1 MADYS
6 IDDILAELDA
16 KKNKNQASDRSY
28 SSYDSDNSVKHHD
41 ISATAILEG
50 LDGSDDGIYLREKEG
65 STEQVDAE
73 YLSDIEND
81 AENAD
86 SANDAREEKESGRS
100 AVAAAIDEI
109 ADNRNDVDRN
119 VDRVLSETDNFMISD
134 ESSEI
139 DIDEHTANAKAKAE
153 SEKPIR
159 PAHNEKAPE
168 PVHEIKKEI
177 VSDEEKRRM
186 LLEKERENTD
196 PDDMLALVNPLE
208 VKEKVNEQVK
218 EKELVSVAELSGM
231 YAGNTQGIAGDDLK
245 AIAPQSTSLA
255 QKISDT
261 ADVTAKI
268 GADNAENGDVST
280 DDAPVKEYR
289 GKKTTDNLIEKLNQN
304 LAKQRKDNIKAHR
317 TITLNTINGDRTTLP
332 HPLNIDYQKQIIEA
346 TGTIPTENPAVEE
359 EKQAELAAAKKHKL
373 KDFVLEDEVPQPE
386 EQDDDEEEFEDY
398 DSTGQI
404 WADLCASHKGLK
416 IRLGILTV
424 ITLISVIIS
433 ALNDFGLF
441 AKLGLGSAFNFIN
454 GTTGDVNS
462 LIYIYL
468 VLGVLGFVICS
479 TAISNGAIKLITGKA
494 DCDSVC
500 ALTSVLSL
508 IAGVIS
514 LVDVQTFKLGHSYIY
529 LSTALVGLMFNTI
542 GKIYMISRAKRNFK
556 FVSGDSQKYY
566 AEVIDGEERVSALT
580 RAVSDRI
587 PVIATMRKTEFL
599 TDFLKSSY
607 CDDEAD
613 RMSVKL
619 IIASLIAGVVAGI
632 LAYINPFGSEFAT
645 TGAENPLYWAISASI
660 ATISV
665 VTPFSLLF
673 VVNRPLSRATRKLSE
688 CSAALLGYDSAV
700 EFSDVN
706 TIMVDAKALFPAGSV
721 QVKTLKRW
729 QKKNAII
736 KTSVDEAILMA
747 ASLAIHTDGILS
759 YPFYDMTLG
768 NKDLLKKVDNCI
780 YEDNCGVT
788 GWIGTKRVMLGG
800 RALMETHNID
810 LPSKKNERK
819 YCPEGLEPVYLAVSG
834 EVVAMFVVGMT
845 ANPEIQTT
853 LKELQSKG
861 YTVLVHTTDSLVTV
875 ENLADLF
882 ELDAS
887 LIKVLPHEAHE
898 EYSESTKYTS
908 RGSGGLS
915 CSGTFSSFARGIMAA
930 KSLVRDFSVSKA
942 LMLGSSALGLLLVL
956 VMILLRQMTLLT
968 PSVITAYNTV
978 AVLVMMAVQN
988 MRKY

>member
-16 KKNKNQASDRSY
+16 KKSGSSSADNITADKDNGDIPPRHSD
-28 SSYDSDNSVKHHD
+28 
-41 ISATAILEG
+41 ITATAIIEG
-50 LDGSDDGIYLREKEG
+50 LDGTDDGVYIREEDG
-65 STEQVDAE
+65 NTEKVDAE
-73 YLSDIEND
+73 YINGPAISDASD
-81 AENAD
+81 TNAD
-86 SANDAREEKESGRS
+86 
-100 AVAAAIDEI
+100 IDEI
-109 ADNRNDVDRN
+109 TGEKSDVDK
-119 VDRVLSETDNFMISD
+119 VLSETDHFMVSD

-139 DIDEHTANAKAKAE
+139 DIDEHTANAKAAAE
-153 SEKPIR
+153 AEKPT
-159 PAHNEKAPE
+159 PVKPSEPPE
-168 PVHEIKKEI
+168 PVHEIKKDI

-186 LLEKERENTD
+186 MLEKERENTN

-218 EKELVSVAELSGM
+218 EKELVSVAELSNM

-245 AIAPQSTSLA
+245 AIAPQKTALA
-255 QKISDT
+255 EKISET
-261 ADVTAKI
+261 ADMKI
-268 GADNAENGDVST
+268 ANESASDDEENDEET
-280 DDAPVKEYR
+280 VKEYR
-289 GKKTTDNLIEKLNQN
+289 GKKTTDNLIEKLNKN
-304 LAKQRKDNIKAHR
+304 LAQQRKENVRAHR
-317 TITLNTINGDRTTLP
+317 TITLNTINGGKQTLQ

-346 TGTIPTENPAVEE
+346 TGAIPTENPVVEE

-373 KDFVLEDEVPQPE
+373 KDFVLEDDTPE
-386 EQDDDEEEFEDY
+386 QEEEPAQEEEFEDY

-404 WADLCASHKGLK
+404 WADLCASHKGLR
-416 IRLGILTV
+416 IRLGLLTV
-424 ITLISVIIS
+424 ITAISVIIS
-433 ALNDFGLF
+433 ALNDFNLF
-441 AKLGLGSAFNFIN
+441 AKLGLGASFNFIN

-468 VLGVLGFVICS
+468 VLGVLGFAICS
-479 TAISNGAIKLITGKA
+479 TAISNGAIKLFTGKA

-500 ALTSVLSL
+500 ALTSVLAL
-508 IAGVIS
+508 IGGVIA
-514 LVDVQTFKLGHSYIY
+514 LVDVQTFKLGHSFIY

-580 RAVSDRI
+580 RAVGDRL
-587 PVIATMRKTEFL
+587 PVIAAMRKTEFL

-619 IIASLIAGVVAGI
+619 IVASVAAGLVAGV
-632 LAYINPFGSEFAT
+632 LAFLNPFGSEFST
-645 TGAENPLYWAISASI
+645 SGAENPLYWAISAAV

-665 VTPFSLLF
+665 VAPFSLLL
-673 VVNRPLSRATRKLSE
+673 VVNRPLARASKKLSE
-688 CSAALLGYDSAV
+688 CNAALLGYDAAV

-706 TIMVDAKALFPAGSV
+706 TVMVDAKALFPAGSV
-721 QVKTLKRW
+721 QVKKLKRW
-729 QKKNAII
+729 QKKNSVV

-800 RALMETHNID
+800 RALMETHSID
-810 LPSKKNERK
+810 LPNKKN
-819 YCPEGLEPVYLAVSG
+819 PEGLEPVYLAVSG
-834 EVVAMFVVGMT
+834 EIVAMFVVGMT
-845 ANPEIQTT
+845 ANPEIRAT
-853 LKELQSKG
+853 LSELQSRG
-861 YTVLVHTTDSLVTV
+861 ITVLVHTTDSLVTV

-908 RGSGGLS
+908 RGNGGLS
-915 CSGTFSSFARGIMAA
+915 CCGTFTSFARGVMAA

-942 LMLGSSALGLLLVL
+942 VMLGTSALGLLLVL
-956 VMILLRQMTLLT
+956 IMVLLRQMSLLT
-968 PSVITAYNTV
+968 PSVITLYNTV
-978 AVLVMMAVQN
+978 AALVMMAVQN
-988 MRKY
+988 VRKY

>member
-16 KKNKNQASDRSY
+16 KKSG
-28 SSYDSDNSVKHHD
+28 SSSADNITADKDNGDIPPRHHD
-41 ISATAILEG
+41 ISATAIIEG
-50 LDGSDDGIYLREKEG
+50 LDGTDDGVYIREEDG
-65 STEQVDAE
+65 NTEKVDAE
-73 YLSDIEND
+73 YINKPEFTGTSDAD
-81 AENAD
+81 AD
-86 SANDAREEKESGRS
+86 
-100 AVAAAIDEI
+100 IDEI
-109 ADNRNDVDRN
+109 TGEKSDVDK
-119 VDRVLSETDNFMISD
+119 VLSETDNFMASD

-139 DIDEHTANAKAKAE
+139 DIDERTANAKAAAE
-153 SEKPIR
+153 AEKP
-159 PAHNEKAPE
+159 APIKPSE
-168 PVHEIKKEI
+168 PSQPVHEIKKDI

-186 LLEKERENTD
+186 MLEKERENTN

-218 EKELVSVAELSGM
+218 EKELVSVAELSNM
-231 YAGNTQGIAGDDLK
+231 YAGNTQGIADDDLK
-245 AIAPQSTSLA
+245 AIAPQKTALA
-255 QKISDT
+255 EKISET
-261 ADVTAKI
+261 ADMKI
-268 GADNAENGDVST
+268 ADESAPGNEENDEENGEE
-280 DDAPVKEYR
+280 AVKEYH
-289 GKKTTDNLIEKLNQN
+289 GKKTTDNLIEKLNKN
-304 LAKQRKDNIKAHR
+304 LAQQRKENVRAHR
-317 TITLNTINGDRTTLP
+317 TITLNTINGGKQTLQ

-346 TGTIPTENPAVEE
+346 TGAIPTENPVVEE

-373 KDFVLEDEVPQPE
+373 KDFVLEDDTPE
-386 EQDDDEEEFEDY
+386 QEEEPAQEEEFEDY

-404 WADLCASHKGLK
+404 WADLCASHKGLR
-416 IRLGILTV
+416 IRLGLLTV
-424 ITLISVIIS
+424 ITAISVIIS
-433 ALNDFGLF
+433 ALNDFNLF
-441 AKLGLGSAFNFIN
+441 AKLGLGASFNFIN

-468 VLGVLGFVICS
+468 VLGVLGFAICS
-479 TAISNGAIKLITGKA
+479 TAISNGAIKLFTGKA

-500 ALTSVLSL
+500 ALTSALAL
-508 IAGVIS
+508 IGGVIA
-514 LVDVQTFKLGHSYIY
+514 LVDVQTFKLGHSFIY

-580 RAVSDRI
+580 RAVGDRL
-587 PVIATMRKTEFL
+587 PVIAAMRKTEFL

-619 IIASLIAGVVAGI
+619 IVASVAAGLVAGV
-632 LAYINPFGSEFAT
+632 LAFLNPFGSEFST
-645 TGAENPLYWAISASI
+645 SGAENPLYWAISAAV

-665 VTPFSLLF
+665 VAPFSLLL
-673 VVNRPLSRATRKLSE
+673 VVNRPLARASKKLSE
-688 CSAALLGYDSAV
+688 CNAALLGYDAAV

-706 TIMVDAKALFPAGSV
+706 TVMVDAKALFPAGSV
-721 QVKTLKRW
+721 QVKKLKRW
-729 QKKNAII
+729 QKKNSVV

-800 RALMETHNID
+800 RALMETHSID
-810 LPSKKNERK
+810 LPNKKNERK

-834 EVVAMFVVGMT
+834 EIVAMFVVGMT
-845 ANPEIQTT
+845 ANPEIRAT
-853 LKELQSKG
+853 LSELQSRG
-861 YTVLVHTTDSLVTV
+861 ITVLVHTTDSLVTV

-908 RGSGGLS
+908 RGNGGLS
-915 CSGTFSSFARGIMAA
+915 CCGTFTSFARGVMAA

-942 LMLGSSALGLLLVL
+942 VMLGTSALGLLLVL
-956 VMILLRQMTLLT
+956 IMVLLRQMSLLT
-968 PSVITAYNTV
+968 PSVITLYNTV
-978 AVLVMMAVQN
+978 AALVMMAVQN
-988 MRKY
+988 VRKY

>member
-16 KKNKNQASDRSY
+16 KKNG
-28 SSYDSDNSVKHHD
+28 SSSFGDGSADKDTDDIPVRHHD

-50 LDGSDDGIYLREKEG
+50 LDGSDDGVYIREEDG
-65 STEQVDAE
+65 NTEEAYAE
-73 YLSDIEND
+73 YINEPDIHEN
-81 AENAD
+81 
-86 SANDAREEKESGRS
+86 ESEP
-100 AVAAAIDEI
+100 APKIDVDIDEI
-109 ADNRNDVDRN
+109 TGEKSDVDK
-119 VDRVLSETDNFMISD
+119 VLSETDNFVVSD

-139 DIDEHTANAKAKAE
+139 DIDERTASAKVAAE
-153 SEKPIR
+153 AEKPA
-159 PAHNEKAPE
+159 PAKPVKQAE
-168 PVHEIKKEI
+168 PVHEIKKDI

-186 LLEKERENTD
+186 MLEKERENTD

-218 EKELVSVAELSGM
+218 EKELVSVAELSNM

-245 AIAPQSTSLA
+245 AIAPQKTAIAERISETA
-255 QKISDT
+255 DVKIADEDT
-261 ADVTAKI
+261 ADEEDGGEET
-268 GADNAENGDVST
+268 
-280 DDAPVKEYR
+280 VKEYR
-289 GKKTTDNLIEKLNQN
+289 GKKTTDNLIEKLNKN
-304 LAKQRKDNIKAHR
+304 LARQRNENVKAHR
-317 TITLNTINGDRTTLP
+317 TITLNTINGDRQTLP

-346 TGTIPTENPAVEE
+346 TGTLPTENPAVEE
-359 EKQAELAAAKKHKL
+359 EKQAELAAANKHKL
-373 KDFVLEDEVPQPE
+373 KDFVLEDEIPE
-386 EQDDDEEEFEDY
+386 QEQEPEQEEEFEDY

-416 IRLGILTV
+416 IRLGLLTV
-424 ITLISVIIS
+424 ITAISVIIS
-433 ALNDFGLF
+433 ALNDFNLF
-441 AKLGLGSAFNFIN
+441 AKLGLGASFNFIN

-468 VLGVLGFVICS
+468 VLGVLGFAICS
-479 TAISNGAIKLITGKA
+479 TAISNGAVKLFTGKA

-500 ALTSVLSL
+500 TLTSALAL
-508 IAGVIS
+508 IGGVIA
-514 LVDVQTFKLGHSYIY
+514 LVDVQTFKLGHSFIY

-580 RAVSDRI
+580 RAVGDRL
-587 PVIATMRKTEFL
+587 PVIAAMRKTEFL

-619 IIASLIAGVVAGI
+619 IVASVAAGLVAGI
-632 LAYINPFGSEFAT
+632 LAFLNPFGSEFAT
-645 TGAENPLYWAISASI
+645 TGAENPIYWAISAAV
-660 ATISV
+660 ATVSV
-665 VTPFSLLF
+665 VAPFSLLL
-673 VVNRPLSRATRKLSE
+673 VVNRPLARASKKLSE
-688 CSAALLGYDSAV
+688 CNAALLGYDAAV
-700 EFSDVN
+700 QFSDVN
-706 TIMVDAKALFPAGSV
+706 TVMVDAKALFPAGSV
-721 QVKTLKRW
+721 QVKKLKRW
-729 QKKNAII
+729 QKKNSVV

-800 RALMETHNID
+800 RALMEMHNID
-810 LPSKKNERK
+810 LPNKKNERK

-834 EVVAMFVVGMT
+834 EIVAMFVVGMT
-845 ANPEIQTT
+845 ANPEIQAT
-853 LKELQSKG
+853 LSELQSKG
-861 YTVLVHTTDSLVTV
+861 ITVLVHTTDSLVTV

-887 LIKVLPHEAHE
+887 LIKVLPHEAHD

-915 CSGTFSSFARGIMAA
+915 CCGTFTSFARGVMAA

-942 LMLGSSALGLLLVL
+942 VMLGTSALGLLLVL
-956 VMILLRQMTLLT
+956 IMVLLRHMSLLT
-968 PSVITAYNTV
+968 PSVITLYNT
-978 AVLVMMAVQN
+978 AAALVMAAVQSV
-988 MRKY
+988 RKY

>member
-16 KKNKNQASDRSY
+16 KKSGSSSADNITSDK
-28 SSYDSDNSVKHHD
+28 DNGDIPPRHHD
-41 ISATAILEG
+41 ISATAIIEG
-50 LDGSDDGIYLREKEG
+50 LDGTDDGVYIREEDG
-65 STEQVDAE
+65 NTEKVDAE
-73 YLSDIEND
+73 YINKPEFTGTSDAD
-81 AENAD
+81 AD
-86 SANDAREEKESGRS
+86 
-100 AVAAAIDEI
+100 IDEI
-109 ADNRNDVDRN
+109 TGEKSDVDK
-119 VDRVLSETDNFMISD
+119 VLSETDNFMASD

-139 DIDEHTANAKAKAE
+139 DIDERTANAKAAAE
-153 SEKPIR
+153 AEKP
-159 PAHNEKAPE
+159 APIKPSE
-168 PVHEIKKEI
+168 PSQPVHEIKKDI

-186 LLEKERENTD
+186 MLEKERENTN

-218 EKELVSVAELSGM
+218 EKELVSVAELSNM

-245 AIAPQSTSLA
+245 AIAPQKTALA
-255 QKISDT
+255 EKISET
-261 ADVTAKI
+261 ADMKI
-268 GADNAENGDVST
+268 ADESAPGDEENDEENGEE
-280 DDAPVKEYR
+280 AVKEYH
-289 GKKTTDNLIEKLNQN
+289 GKKTTDNLIEKLNKN
-304 LAKQRKDNIKAHR
+304 LAQQRKENVRAHR
-317 TITLNTINGDRTTLP
+317 TITLNTINGGKQTLQ

-346 TGTIPTENPAVEE
+346 TGAIPTENPVVEE

-373 KDFVLEDEVPQPE
+373 KDFVLEDDTPE
-386 EQDDDEEEFEDY
+386 QEEEPAQEEEFEDY

-404 WADLCASHKGLK
+404 WADLCASHKGLR
-416 IRLGILTV
+416 IRLGLLTV
-424 ITLISVIIS
+424 ITAISVIIS
-433 ALNDFGLF
+433 ALNDFNLF
-441 AKLGLGSAFNFIN
+441 AKLGLGASFNFIN

-468 VLGVLGFVICS
+468 VLGVLGFAICS
-479 TAISNGAIKLITGKA
+479 TAISNGAIKLFTGKA

-500 ALTSVLSL
+500 ALTSALAL
-508 IAGVIS
+508 IGGVIA
-514 LVDVQTFKLGHSYIY
+514 LVDVQTFKLGHSFIY

-580 RAVSDRI
+580 RAVGDRL
-587 PVIATMRKTEFL
+587 PVIVAMRKTEFL

-619 IIASLIAGVVAGI
+619 IVASVAAGLVAGV
-632 LAYINPFGSEFAT
+632 LAFLNPFGSEFST
-645 TGAENPLYWAISASI
+645 SGAENPLYWAISAAV

-665 VTPFSLLF
+665 VAPFSLLL
-673 VVNRPLSRATRKLSE
+673 VVNRPLARASKKLSE
-688 CSAALLGYDSAV
+688 CNAALLGYDAAV

-706 TIMVDAKALFPAGSV
+706 TVMVDAKALFPAGSV
-721 QVKTLKRW
+721 QVKKLKRW
-729 QKKNAII
+729 QKKNSVV

-800 RALMETHNID
+800 RALMETHSID
-810 LPSKKNERK
+810 LPNKKNERK

-834 EVVAMFVVGMT
+834 EIVAMFVVGMT
-845 ANPEIQTT
+845 ANPEIRAT
-853 LKELQSKG
+853 LSELHSRG
-861 YTVLVHTTDSLVTV
+861 ITVLVHTTDSLVTV

-908 RGSGGLS
+908 RGNGGLS
-915 CSGTFSSFARGIMAA
+915 CCGTFTSFARGVMAA
-930 KSLVRDFSVSKA
+930 KNLVRDFSVSKA
-942 LMLGSSALGLLLVL
+942 VMLGTSALGLLLVL
-956 VMILLRQMTLLT
+956 IMVLLRQMSLLT
-968 PSVITAYNTV
+968 PSVITLYNTV
-978 AVLVMMAVQN
+978 AALVMMAVQN
-988 MRKY
+988 VRKY

>member
-16 KKNKNQASDRSY
+16 KKSG
-28 SSYDSDNSVKHHD
+28 SSSADNITADKDNSD
-41 ISATAILEG
+41 IPPRHSDITATAIIEG
-50 LDGSDDGIYLREKEG
+50 LDGTDDGVYIREEDG
-65 STEQVDAE
+65 NTEKVDAE
-73 YLSDIEND
+73 YINGPAITDASDT
-81 AENAD
+81 NAD
-86 SANDAREEKESGRS
+86 
-100 AVAAAIDEI
+100 IDEI
-109 ADNRNDVDRN
+109 TGEKSDVDK
-119 VDRVLSETDNFMISD
+119 VLSETDHFMVSD

-139 DIDEHTANAKAKAE
+139 DIDEHTANAKAAAE
-153 SEKPIR
+153 AEKPT
-159 PAHNEKAPE
+159 PVKPSEPPQ
-168 PVHEIKKEI
+168 PVHEIKKDI

-186 LLEKERENTD
+186 MLEKERENTN

-218 EKELVSVAELSGM
+218 EKELVSVAELSNM

-245 AIAPQSTSLA
+245 AIAPQKTALA
-255 QKISDT
+255 EKISET
-261 ADVTAKI
+261 ADMKI
-268 GADNAENGDVST
+268 ANESASDDEENDEET
-280 DDAPVKEYR
+280 VKEYR
-289 GKKTTDNLIEKLNQN
+289 GKKTTDNLIEKLNKN
-304 LAKQRKDNIKAHR
+304 LAQQRKENVRAHR
-317 TITLNTINGDRTTLP
+317 TITLNTINGGKQTLQ

-346 TGTIPTENPAVEE
+346 TGAIPTENPVVEE

-373 KDFVLEDEVPQPE
+373 KDFVLEDDTPE
-386 EQDDDEEEFEDY
+386 QEEEPAQEEEFEDY

-404 WADLCASHKGLK
+404 WADLCASHKGLR
-416 IRLGILTV
+416 IRLGLLTV
-424 ITLISVIIS
+424 ITAISVIIS
-433 ALNDFGLF
+433 ALNDFNLF
-441 AKLGLGSAFNFIN
+441 AKLGLGASFNFIN

-468 VLGVLGFVICS
+468 VLGVLGFAICS
-479 TAISNGAIKLITGKA
+479 TAISNGAIKLFTGKA

-500 ALTSVLSL
+500 ALTSAFAL
-508 IAGVIS
+508 IGGVIA
-514 LVDVQTFKLGHSYIY
+514 LVDVQTFKLGHSFIY

-580 RAVSDRI
+580 RAVGDRL
-587 PVIATMRKTEFL
+587 PVIVAMRKTEFL

-619 IIASLIAGVVAGI
+619 IVASVAAGLVAGV
-632 LAYINPFGSEFAT
+632 LAFLNPFGSEFST
-645 TGAENPLYWAISASI
+645 SGAENPLYWAISAAV

-665 VTPFSLLF
+665 VAPFSLLL
-673 VVNRPLSRATRKLSE
+673 VVNRPLARASKKLSE
-688 CSAALLGYDSAV
+688 CNAALLGYDAAV

-706 TIMVDAKALFPAGSV
+706 TVMVDAKALFPAGSV
-721 QVKTLKRW
+721 QVKKLKRW
-729 QKKNAII
+729 QKKNSVV

-800 RALMETHNID
+800 RALMETHSID
-810 LPSKKNERK
+810 LPNKKNERK

-834 EVVAMFVVGMT
+834 EIVAMFVVGMT
-845 ANPEIQTT
+845 ANPEIRAT
-853 LKELQSKG
+853 LSELQSRG
-861 YTVLVHTTDSLVTV
+861 ITVLVHTTDSLVTV

-908 RGSGGLS
+908 RGNGGLS
-915 CSGTFSSFARGIMAA
+915 CCGTFTSFARGVMAA

-942 LMLGSSALGLLLVL
+942 VMLGTSALGLLLVL
-956 VMILLRQMTLLT
+956 IMVLLRQMSLLT
-968 PSVITAYNTV
+968 PSVITLYNTV
-978 AVLVMMAVQN
+978 AALVMMAVQN
-988 MRKY
+988 VRKY

>member
-16 KKNKNQASDRSY
+16 KKSGSSSADNITADKDNGDIPPRHSD
-28 SSYDSDNSVKHHD
+28 
-41 ISATAILEG
+41 ITATAIIEG
-50 LDGSDDGIYLREKEG
+50 LDGTDDGVYIREEDG
-65 STEQVDAE
+65 NTEKVDAE
-73 YLSDIEND
+73 YINGSAITDASDT
-81 AENAD
+81 NAD
-86 SANDAREEKESGRS
+86 
-100 AVAAAIDEI
+100 IDEI
-109 ADNRNDVDRN
+109 TGEKSDVDK
-119 VDRVLSETDNFMISD
+119 VLSETDHFMVSD

-139 DIDEHTANAKAKAE
+139 DIDEHTANAKAAAE
-153 SEKPIR
+153 AEKPT
-159 PAHNEKAPE
+159 PVKPSEPPE
-168 PVHEIKKEI
+168 PVHEIKKDI

-186 LLEKERENTD
+186 MLEKERENTN

-218 EKELVSVAELSGM
+218 EKELVSVAELSNM

-245 AIAPQSTSLA
+245 AIAPQKTALA
-255 QKISDT
+255 EKISET
-261 ADVTAKI
+261 ADMKI
-268 GADNAENGDVST
+268 ANESASDDEENDEET
-280 DDAPVKEYR
+280 VKEYR
-289 GKKTTDNLIEKLNQN
+289 GKKTTDNLIEKLNKN
-304 LAKQRKDNIKAHR
+304 LAQQRKENVRAHR
-317 TITLNTINGDRTTLP
+317 TITLNTINGGKQTLQ

-346 TGTIPTENPAVEE
+346 TGAIPTENPVVEE

-373 KDFVLEDEVPQPE
+373 KDFVLEDDTPE
-386 EQDDDEEEFEDY
+386 QEEEPAQEEEFEDY

-404 WADLCASHKGLK
+404 WADLCASHKGLR
-416 IRLGILTV
+416 IRLGLLTV
-424 ITLISVIIS
+424 ITAISVIIS
-433 ALNDFGLF
+433 ALNDFNLF
-441 AKLGLGSAFNFIN
+441 AKLGLGASFNFIN

-468 VLGVLGFVICS
+468 VLGVLGFAICS
-479 TAISNGAIKLITGKA
+479 TAISNGAIKLFTGKA

-500 ALTSVLSL
+500 ALTSAFAL
-508 IAGVIS
+508 IGGVIA
-514 LVDVQTFKLGHSYIY
+514 LVDVQTFKLGHSFIY

-580 RAVSDRI
+580 RAVGDRL
-587 PVIATMRKTEFL
+587 PVIAAMRKTEFL

-619 IIASLIAGVVAGI
+619 IVASVAAGLVAGV
-632 LAYINPFGSEFAT
+632 LAFLNPFGSEFST
-645 TGAENPLYWAISASI
+645 SGAENPLYWAISAAV

-665 VTPFSLLF
+665 VVPFSLLL
-673 VVNRPLSRATRKLSE
+673 VVNRPLARASKKLSE
-688 CSAALLGYDSAV
+688 CNAALLGYDAAV

-706 TIMVDAKALFPAGSV
+706 TVMVDAKALFPAGSV
-721 QVKTLKRW
+721 QVKKLKRW
-729 QKKNAII
+729 QKKNSVV

-800 RALMETHNID
+800 RALMETHSID
-810 LPSKKNERK
+810 LPNKKNERK

-834 EVVAMFVVGMT
+834 EIVAMFVVGMT
-845 ANPEIQTT
+845 ANPEIRAT
-853 LKELQSKG
+853 LSELQSRG
-861 YTVLVHTTDSLVTV
+861 ITVLVHTTDSLVTV

-908 RGSGGLS
+908 RGNGGLS
-915 CSGTFSSFARGIMAA
+915 CCGTFTSFARGVMAA

-942 LMLGSSALGLLLVL
+942 VMLGTSALGLLLVL
-956 VMILLRQMTLLT
+956 IMVLLRQMSLLT
-968 PSVITAYNTV
+968 PSVITLYNTV
-978 AVLVMMAVQN
+978 AALVMMAVQN
-988 MRKY
+988 VRKY

>member
-16 KKNKNQASDRSY
+16 KKSGSSSADNITADKDNGDIPPRHSD
-28 SSYDSDNSVKHHD
+28 
-41 ISATAILEG
+41 ITATAIIEG
-50 LDGSDDGIYLREKEG
+50 LDGTDDGVYIREEDG
-65 STEQVDAE
+65 NTEKVDAE
-73 YLSDIEND
+73 YINGPAITDASDT
-81 AENAD
+81 NAD
-86 SANDAREEKESGRS
+86 
-100 AVAAAIDEI
+100 IDEI
-109 ADNRNDVDRN
+109 TGEKSDVDK
-119 VDRVLSETDNFMISD
+119 VLSETDHFMVSD

-139 DIDEHTANAKAKAE
+139 DIDEHTANAKAAAE
-153 SEKPIR
+153 AEKPT
-159 PAHNEKAPE
+159 PVKPSEPPQ
-168 PVHEIKKEI
+168 PVHEIKKDI

-186 LLEKERENTD
+186 MLEKERENTN

-218 EKELVSVAELSGM
+218 EKELVSVAELSNM

-245 AIAPQSTSLA
+245 AIAPQKTALA
-255 QKISDT
+255 EKISET
-261 ADVTAKI
+261 ADMKI
-268 GADNAENGDVST
+268 ANESASDNEENDEET
-280 DDAPVKEYR
+280 VKEYR
-289 GKKTTDNLIEKLNQN
+289 GKKTTDNLIEKLNKN
-304 LAKQRKDNIKAHR
+304 LAQQRKENVRAHR
-317 TITLNTINGDRTTLP
+317 TITLNTINGGKQTLQ

-346 TGTIPTENPAVEE
+346 TGAIPTENPVVEE

-373 KDFVLEDEVPQPE
+373 KDFVLEDDTPE
-386 EQDDDEEEFEDY
+386 QEEEPAQEEEFEDY

-404 WADLCASHKGLK
+404 WADLCASHKGLR
-416 IRLGILTV
+416 IRLGLLTV
-424 ITLISVIIS
+424 ITAISVIIS
-433 ALNDFGLF
+433 ALNDFNLF
-441 AKLGLGSAFNFIN
+441 AKLGLGASFNFIN

-468 VLGVLGFVICS
+468 VLGVLGFAICS
-479 TAISNGAIKLITGKA
+479 TAISNGAIKLFTGKA

-500 ALTSVLSL
+500 ALTSAFAL
-508 IAGVIS
+508 IGGVIA
-514 LVDVQTFKLGHSYIY
+514 LVDVQTFKLGHSFIY

-580 RAVSDRI
+580 RAVGDRL
-587 PVIATMRKTEFL
+587 PVIAAMRKTEFL

-619 IIASLIAGVVAGI
+619 IVASVAAGLVAGV
-632 LAYINPFGSEFAT
+632 LAFLNPFGSEFST
-645 TGAENPLYWAISASI
+645 SGAENPLYWAISAAV

-665 VTPFSLLF
+665 VAPFSLLL
-673 VVNRPLSRATRKLSE
+673 VVNRPLARASKKLSE
-688 CSAALLGYDSAV
+688 CNAALLGYDAAV

-706 TIMVDAKALFPAGSV
+706 TVMVDAKALFPAGSV
-721 QVKTLKRW
+721 QVKKLKRW
-729 QKKNAII
+729 QKKNSVV

-800 RALMETHNID
+800 RALMETHSID
-810 LPSKKNERK
+810 LPNKKNERK

-834 EVVAMFVVGMT
+834 EIVAMFVVGMT
-845 ANPEIQTT
+845 ANPEIRAT
-853 LKELQSKG
+853 LSELQSRG
-861 YTVLVHTTDSLVTV
+861 ITVLVHTTDSLVTV

-908 RGSGGLS
+908 RGNGGLS
-915 CSGTFSSFARGIMAA
+915 CCGTFTSFARGVMAA

-942 LMLGSSALGLLLVL
+942 VMLGTSALGLLLVL
-956 VMILLRQMTLLT
+956 IMVLLRQMSLLT
-968 PSVITAYNTV
+968 PSVITLYNTV
-978 AVLVMMAVQN
+978 AALVMMAVQN
-988 MRKY
+988 VRKY

>member
-16 KKNKNQASDRSY
+16 KKSGSSSADNITADKDNGDIPPRHSD
-28 SSYDSDNSVKHHD
+28 
-41 ISATAILEG
+41 ITATAIIEG
-50 LDGSDDGIYLREKEG
+50 LDGTDDGVYIREEDG
-65 STEQVDAE
+65 NTEKVDAE
-73 YLSDIEND
+73 YINGPAITDASDT
-81 AENAD
+81 NAD
-86 SANDAREEKESGRS
+86 
-100 AVAAAIDEI
+100 IDEI
-109 ADNRNDVDRN
+109 TGEKSDVDK
-119 VDRVLSETDNFMISD
+119 VLSETDHFMVSD

-139 DIDEHTANAKAKAE
+139 DIDEHTANAKAAAE
-153 SEKPIR
+153 AEKPT
-159 PAHNEKAPE
+159 PVKPSEPPQ
-168 PVHEIKKEI
+168 PVHEIKKDI

-186 LLEKERENTD
+186 MLEKERENTN

-218 EKELVSVAELSGM
+218 EKELVSVAELSNM

-245 AIAPQSTSLA
+245 AIAPQKTALA
-255 QKISDT
+255 EKISET
-261 ADVTAKI
+261 ADMKI
-268 GADNAENGDVST
+268 ANESASDDEENDEET
-280 DDAPVKEYR
+280 VKEYR
-289 GKKTTDNLIEKLNQN
+289 GKKTTDNLIEKLNKN
-304 LAKQRKDNIKAHR
+304 LAQQRKENVRAHR
-317 TITLNTINGDRTTLP
+317 TITLNTINGGKQTLQ

-346 TGTIPTENPAVEE
+346 TGAIPTENPVVEE

-373 KDFVLEDEVPQPE
+373 KDFVLEDDTPE
-386 EQDDDEEEFEDY
+386 QEEEPAQEEEFEDY

-404 WADLCASHKGLK
+404 WADLCASHKGLR
-416 IRLGILTV
+416 IRLGLLTV
-424 ITLISVIIS
+424 ITAISVIIS
-433 ALNDFGLF
+433 ALNDFNLF
-441 AKLGLGSAFNFIN
+441 AKLGLGASFNFIN

-468 VLGVLGFVICS
+468 VLGVLGFAICS
-479 TAISNGAIKLITGKA
+479 TAISNGAIKLFTGKA

-500 ALTSVLSL
+500 ALTSAFAL
-508 IAGVIS
+508 IGGVIA
-514 LVDVQTFKLGHSYIY
+514 LVDVQTFKLGHSFIY

-580 RAVSDRI
+580 RAVGDRL
-587 PVIATMRKTEFL
+587 PVIAAMRKTEFL

-619 IIASLIAGVVAGI
+619 IVASVAAGLVAGV
-632 LAYINPFGSEFAT
+632 LAFLNPFGSEFST
-645 TGAENPLYWAISASI
+645 SGAENPLYWAISAAV

-665 VTPFSLLF
+665 VAPFSLLL
-673 VVNRPLSRATRKLSE
+673 VVNRPLARASKKLSE
-688 CSAALLGYDSAV
+688 CNAALLGYDAAV

-706 TIMVDAKALFPAGSV
+706 TVMVDAKALFPAGSV
-721 QVKTLKRW
+721 QVKKLKRW
-729 QKKNAII
+729 QKKNSVV

-800 RALMETHNID
+800 RALMETHSID
-810 LPSKKNERK
+810 LPNKKNERK

-834 EVVAMFVVGMT
+834 EIVAMFVVGMT
-845 ANPEIQTT
+845 ANPEIRAT
-853 LKELQSKG
+853 LSELQSRG
-861 YTVLVHTTDSLVTV
+861 ITVLVHTTDSLVTV

-908 RGSGGLS
+908 RGNGGLS
-915 CSGTFSSFARGIMAA
+915 CCGTFTSFARGVMAA
-930 KSLVRDFSVSKA
+930 KSLVRDFSVSKTV
-942 LMLGSSALGLLLVL
+942 MLGTSALGLLLVL
-956 VMILLRQMTLLT
+956 IMVLLRQMSLLT
-968 PSVITAYNTV
+968 PSVITLYNTV
-978 AVLVMMAVQN
+978 AALVMMAVQN
-988 MRKY
+988 VRKY

>member
-16 KKNKNQASDRSY
+16 KKSGSSSADNITADKDNGDIPPRHSD
-28 SSYDSDNSVKHHD
+28 
-41 ISATAILEG
+41 ITATAIIEG
-50 LDGSDDGIYLREKEG
+50 LDGTDDGVYIREEDG
-65 STEQVDAE
+65 NTEKVDAE
-73 YLSDIEND
+73 YINGPAITDASDT
-81 AENAD
+81 NAD
-86 SANDAREEKESGRS
+86 
-100 AVAAAIDEI
+100 IDEI
-109 ADNRNDVDRN
+109 TGEKSDVDK
-119 VDRVLSETDNFMISD
+119 VLSETDHFMVSD

-139 DIDEHTANAKAKAE
+139 DIDEHTANAKAAAE
-153 SEKPIR
+153 AEKPT
-159 PAHNEKAPE
+159 PVKPSEPPE
-168 PVHEIKKEI
+168 PVHEIKKDI

-186 LLEKERENTD
+186 MLEKERENTN

-218 EKELVSVAELSGM
+218 EKELVSVAELSNM

-245 AIAPQSTSLA
+245 AIAPQKTALA
-255 QKISDT
+255 EKISET
-261 ADVTAKI
+261 ADMKI
-268 GADNAENGDVST
+268 ANESASDDEENDEET
-280 DDAPVKEYR
+280 VKEYR
-289 GKKTTDNLIEKLNQN
+289 GKKTTDNLIEKLNKN
-304 LAKQRKDNIKAHR
+304 LAQQRKENVRAHR
-317 TITLNTINGDRTTLP
+317 TITLNTINGGKQTLQ

-346 TGTIPTENPAVEE
+346 TGAIPTENPVVEE

-373 KDFVLEDEVPQPE
+373 KDFVLEDDTPE
-386 EQDDDEEEFEDY
+386 QEEEPAQEEEFEDY

-404 WADLCASHKGLK
+404 WADLCASHKGLR
-416 IRLGILTV
+416 IRLGLLTV
-424 ITLISVIIS
+424 ITAISVIIS
-433 ALNDFGLF
+433 ALNDFNLF
-441 AKLGLGSAFNFIN
+441 AKLGLGASFNFIN

-468 VLGVLGFVICS
+468 VLGVLGFAICS
-479 TAISNGAIKLITGKA
+479 TAISNGAIKLFTGKA

-500 ALTSVLSL
+500 ALTSAFAL
-508 IAGVIS
+508 IGGVIA
-514 LVDVQTFKLGHSYIY
+514 LVDVQTFKLGHSFIY

-580 RAVSDRI
+580 RAVGDRL
-587 PVIATMRKTEFL
+587 PVIAAMRKTEFL

-619 IIASLIAGVVAGI
+619 IVASVAAGLVAGV
-632 LAYINPFGSEFAT
+632 LAFLNPFGSEFST
-645 TGAENPLYWAISASI
+645 SGAENPLYRAISAAV

-665 VTPFSLLF
+665 VAPFSLLL
-673 VVNRPLSRATRKLSE
+673 VVNRPLARASKKLSE
-688 CSAALLGYDSAV
+688 CNAALLGYDAAV

-706 TIMVDAKALFPAGSV
+706 TVMVDAKALFPAGSV
-721 QVKTLKRW
+721 QVKKLKRW
-729 QKKNAII
+729 QKKNSVV

-800 RALMETHNID
+800 RALMETHSID
-810 LPSKKNERK
+810 LPNKKNERK

-834 EVVAMFVVGMT
+834 EIVAMFVVGMT
-845 ANPEIQTT
+845 ANPEIRAT
-853 LKELQSKG
+853 LSELQSRG
-861 YTVLVHTTDSLVTV
+861 ITVLVHTTDSLVTV

-908 RGSGGLS
+908 RGNGGLS
-915 CSGTFSSFARGIMAA
+915 CCGTFTSFARGVMAA

-942 LMLGSSALGLLLVL
+942 VMLGTSALGLLLVL
-956 VMILLRQMTLLT
+956 IMVLLRQMSLLT
-968 PSVITAYNTV
+968 PSVITLYNTV
-978 AVLVMMAVQN
+978 AALVMMAVQN
-988 MRKY
+988 VRKY

>member
-16 KKNKNQASDRSY
+16 KKSGSSSADNITADKDNGDIPPRHSD
-28 SSYDSDNSVKHHD
+28 
-41 ISATAILEG
+41 ITATAIIEG
-50 LDGSDDGIYLREKEG
+50 LDGTDDGVYIREEDG
-65 STEQVDAE
+65 NTEKVDAE
-73 YLSDIEND
+73 YINGPAITDASDT
-81 AENAD
+81 NAD
-86 SANDAREEKESGRS
+86 
-100 AVAAAIDEI
+100 IDEI
-109 ADNRNDVDRN
+109 TGEKSDVDK
-119 VDRVLSETDNFMISD
+119 VLSETDHFMVSD

-139 DIDEHTANAKAKAE
+139 DIDEHTANAKAAAE
-153 SEKPIR
+153 AEKPT
-159 PAHNEKAPE
+159 PVKPSEPPE
-168 PVHEIKKEI
+168 PVHEIKKDI

-186 LLEKERENTD
+186 MLEKERENTN

-218 EKELVSVAELSGM
+218 EKELVSVAELSNM

-245 AIAPQSTSLA
+245 AIAPQKTALA
-255 QKISDT
+255 EKISET
-261 ADVTAKI
+261 ADMKI
-268 GADNAENGDVST
+268 ANESASDDEENDEET
-280 DDAPVKEYR
+280 VKEYR
-289 GKKTTDNLIEKLNQN
+289 GKKTTDNLIEKLNKN
-304 LAKQRKDNIKAHR
+304 LAQQRKENVRAHR
-317 TITLNTINGDRTTLP
+317 TITLNTINGGKQTLQ

-346 TGTIPTENPAVEE
+346 TGAIPTENPVVEE

-373 KDFVLEDEVPQPE
+373 KDFVLEDDTPE
-386 EQDDDEEEFEDY
+386 QEEEPAQEEEFEDY

-404 WADLCASHKGLK
+404 WADLCASHKGLR
-416 IRLGILTV
+416 IRLGLLTV
-424 ITLISVIIS
+424 ITAISVIIS
-433 ALNDFGLF
+433 ALNDFNLF
-441 AKLGLGSAFNFIN
+441 AKLGLGASFNFIN

-468 VLGVLGFVICS
+468 VLGVLGFAICS
-479 TAISNGAIKLITGKA
+479 TAISNGAIKLFTGKA

-500 ALTSVLSL
+500 ALTSAFAL
-508 IAGVIS
+508 IGGVIA
-514 LVDVQTFKLGHSYIY
+514 LVDVQTFKLGHSFIY

-580 RAVSDRI
+580 RAVGDRL
-587 PVIATMRKTEFL
+587 PVIAAMRKTEFL

-607 CDDEAD
+607 CDDEDD

-619 IIASLIAGVVAGI
+619 IVASVAAGLVAGV
-632 LAYINPFGSEFAT
+632 LAFLNPFGSEFST
-645 TGAENPLYWAISASI
+645 SGAENPLYWAISAAV

-665 VTPFSLLF
+665 VAPFSLLL
-673 VVNRPLSRATRKLSE
+673 VVNRPLARASKKLNE
-688 CSAALLGYDSAV
+688 CNAALLGYDAAV

-706 TIMVDAKALFPAGSV
+706 TVMVDAKALFPAGSV
-721 QVKTLKRW
+721 QVKKLKRW
-729 QKKNAII
+729 QKKNSVV

-800 RALMETHNID
+800 RALMETHSID
-810 LPSKKNERK
+810 LPNKKNEHK

-834 EVVAMFVVGMT
+834 EIVAMFVVGMT
-845 ANPEIQTT
+845 ANPEIRAT
-853 LKELQSKG
+853 LSELQSRG
-861 YTVLVHTTDSLVTV
+861 ITVLVHTTDSLVTV

-908 RGSGGLS
+908 RGNGGLS
-915 CSGTFSSFARGIMAA
+915 CCGTFTSFARGVMAA

-942 LMLGSSALGLLLVL
+942 VMLGTSALGLLLVL
-956 VMILLRQMTLLT
+956 IMVLLRQMSLLT
-968 PSVITAYNTV
+968 PSVITLYNTV
-978 AVLVMMAVQN
+978 AALVMMAVQN
-988 MRKY
+988 VRKY

>member
-16 KKNKNQASDRSY
+16 KKSGSSSADNITADKDNGDIPPRHSD
-28 SSYDSDNSVKHHD
+28 
-41 ISATAILEG
+41 ITATAIIEG
-50 LDGSDDGIYLREKEG
+50 LDGTDDGVYIREEDG
-65 STEQVDAE
+65 NTEKVDAE
-73 YLSDIEND
+73 YINGSAITDASDT
-81 AENAD
+81 NAD
-86 SANDAREEKESGRS
+86 
-100 AVAAAIDEI
+100 IDEI
-109 ADNRNDVDRN
+109 TGEKSDVDK
-119 VDRVLSETDNFMISD
+119 VLSETDHFMVSD

-139 DIDEHTANAKAKAE
+139 DIDEHTANAKAAAE
-153 SEKPIR
+153 AEKPT
-159 PAHNEKAPE
+159 PVKPSEPPE
-168 PVHEIKKEI
+168 PVHEIKKDI

-186 LLEKERENTD
+186 MLEKERENTN

-218 EKELVSVAELSGM
+218 EKELVSVAELSNM

-245 AIAPQSTSLA
+245 AIAPQKTALA
-255 QKISDT
+255 EKISET
-261 ADVTAKI
+261 ADMKI
-268 GADNAENGDVST
+268 ANESASDDEENDEET
-280 DDAPVKEYR
+280 VKEYR
-289 GKKTTDNLIEKLNQN
+289 GKKTTDNLIEKLNKN
-304 LAKQRKDNIKAHR
+304 LAQQRKENVRAHR
-317 TITLNTINGDRTTLP
+317 TITLNTINGGKQTLQ

-346 TGTIPTENPAVEE
+346 TGAIPTENPVVEE

-373 KDFVLEDEVPQPE
+373 KDFVLEDDTPE
-386 EQDDDEEEFEDY
+386 QEEEPAQEEEFEDY

-404 WADLCASHKGLK
+404 WADLCASHKGLR
-416 IRLGILTV
+416 IRLGLLTV
-424 ITLISVIIS
+424 ITAISVIIS
-433 ALNDFGLF
+433 ALNDFNLF
-441 AKLGLGSAFNFIN
+441 AKLGLGASFNFIN

-468 VLGVLGFVICS
+468 VLGVLGFAICS
-479 TAISNGAIKLITGKA
+479 TAISNGAIKLFTGKA
-494 DCDSVC
+494 ACDSVC
-500 ALTSVLSL
+500 ALTSAFAL
-508 IAGVIS
+508 IGGVIA
-514 LVDVQTFKLGHSYIY
+514 LVDVQTFKLGHSFIY

-580 RAVSDRI
+580 RAVGDRL
-587 PVIATMRKTEFL
+587 PVIAAMRKTEFL

-619 IIASLIAGVVAGI
+619 IVASVAAGLVAGV
-632 LAYINPFGSEFAT
+632 LAFLNPFGSEFST
-645 TGAENPLYWAISASI
+645 SGAENPLYWAISAAV

-665 VTPFSLLF
+665 VVPFSLLL
-673 VVNRPLSRATRKLSE
+673 VVNRPLARASKKLSE
-688 CSAALLGYDSAV
+688 CNAALLGYDAAV

-706 TIMVDAKALFPAGSV
+706 TVMVDAKALFPAGSV
-721 QVKTLKRW
+721 QVKKLKRW
-729 QKKNAII
+729 QKKNSVV

-800 RALMETHNID
+800 RALMETHSID
-810 LPSKKNERK
+810 LPNKKNERK

-834 EVVAMFVVGMT
+834 EIVAMFVVGMT
-845 ANPEIQTT
+845 ANPEIRAT
-853 LKELQSKG
+853 LSELQSRG
-861 YTVLVHTTDSLVTV
+861 ITVLVHTTDSLVTV

-908 RGSGGLS
+908 RGNGGLS
-915 CSGTFSSFARGIMAA
+915 CCGTFTSFARGVMAA

-942 LMLGSSALGLLLVL
+942 VMLGTSALGLLLVL
-956 VMILLRQMTLLT
+956 IMVLLRQMSLLT
-968 PSVITAYNTV
+968 PSVITLYNTV
-978 AVLVMMAVQN
+978 AALVMMAVQN
-988 MRKY
+988 VRKY

>member
-16 KKNKNQASDRSY
+16 KTSGSSSADNITADKDNGDIPPRHSD
-28 SSYDSDNSVKHHD
+28 
-41 ISATAILEG
+41 ITATAIIEG
-50 LDGSDDGIYLREKEG
+50 LDGTDDGVYIREEDG
-65 STEQVDAE
+65 NTEKVDAE
-73 YLSDIEND
+73 YINGPAITDASDT
-81 AENAD
+81 NAD
-86 SANDAREEKESGRS
+86 
-100 AVAAAIDEI
+100 IDEI
-109 ADNRNDVDRN
+109 TGEKSDVDK
-119 VDRVLSETDNFMISD
+119 VLSETDHFMVSD

-139 DIDEHTANAKAKAE
+139 DIDEHTANAKAAAE
-153 SEKPIR
+153 AEKPT
-159 PAHNEKAPE
+159 PVKPSEPPE
-168 PVHEIKKEI
+168 PVHEIKKDI

-186 LLEKERENTD
+186 MLEKERENTN

-218 EKELVSVAELSGM
+218 EKELVSVAELSNM

-245 AIAPQSTSLA
+245 AIAPQKTALA
-255 QKISDT
+255 EKISET
-261 ADVTAKI
+261 ADMKI
-268 GADNAENGDVST
+268 ANESASDDEENDEET
-280 DDAPVKEYR
+280 VKEYR
-289 GKKTTDNLIEKLNQN
+289 GKKTTDNLIEKLNKN
-304 LAKQRKDNIKAHR
+304 LAQQRKENVRAHR
-317 TITLNTINGDRTTLP
+317 TITLNTINGGKQTLQ

-346 TGTIPTENPAVEE
+346 TGAIPTENPVVEE

-373 KDFVLEDEVPQPE
+373 KDFVLEDDTPE
-386 EQDDDEEEFEDY
+386 QEEEPAQEEEFEDY

-404 WADLCASHKGLK
+404 WADLCASHKGLR
-416 IRLGILTV
+416 IRLGLLTV
-424 ITLISVIIS
+424 ITAISVIIS
-433 ALNDFGLF
+433 ALNDFNLF
-441 AKLGLGSAFNFIN
+441 AKLGLGASFNFIN

-468 VLGVLGFVICS
+468 VLGVLGFAICS
-479 TAISNGAIKLITGKA
+479 TAISNGAIKLFTGKA

-500 ALTSVLSL
+500 ALTSAFAL
-508 IAGVIS
+508 IGGVIA
-514 LVDVQTFKLGHSYIY
+514 LVDVQTFKLGHSFIY

-580 RAVSDRI
+580 RAVGDRL
-587 PVIATMRKTEFL
+587 PVIAAMRKTEFL

-619 IIASLIAGVVAGI
+619 IVASVAAGLVAGV
-632 LAYINPFGSEFAT
+632 LAFLNPFGSEFST
-645 TGAENPLYWAISASI
+645 SGAENPLYWAISAAV

-665 VTPFSLLF
+665 VVPFSLLL
-673 VVNRPLSRATRKLSE
+673 VVNRPLARASKKLSE
-688 CSAALLGYDSAV
+688 CNAALLGYDAAV

-706 TIMVDAKALFPAGSV
+706 TVMVDAKALFPAGSV
-721 QVKTLKRW
+721 QVKKLKRW
-729 QKKNAII
+729 QKKNSVV

-800 RALMETHNID
+800 RALMETHSID
-810 LPSKKNERK
+810 LPNKKNERK

-834 EVVAMFVVGMT
+834 EIVAMFVVGMT
-845 ANPEIQTT
+845 ANPEIRAT
-853 LKELQSKG
+853 LSELQSRG
-861 YTVLVHTTDSLVTV
+861 ITVLVHTTDSLVTV

-908 RGSGGLS
+908 RGNGGLS
-915 CSGTFSSFARGIMAA
+915 CCGTFTSFARGVMAA

-942 LMLGSSALGLLLVL
+942 VMLGTSALGLLLVL
-956 VMILLRQMTLLT
+956 IMVLLRQMSLLT
-968 PSVITAYNTV
+968 PSVITLYNTV
-978 AVLVMMAVQN
+978 AALVMMAVQN
-988 MRKY
+988 VRKY

>member
-16 KKNKNQASDRSY
+16 KKNGSFKSNADTSY
-28 SSYDSDNSVKHHD
+28 GDTAPKSHN
-41 ISATAILEG
+41 ISATAIIEG
-50 LDGSDDGIYLREKEG
+50 LDGSDDGVYLREKDG
-65 STEQVDAE
+65 DTEKVDAE
-73 YLSDIEND
+73 YISETDSD
-81 AENAD
+81 
-86 SANDAREEKESGRS
+86 SREEAVNS
-100 AVAAAIDEI
+100 AATAVIDELTGSKS
-109 ADNRNDVDRN
+109 DVDK
-119 VDRVLSETDNFMISD
+119 VLSETDNFVISD

-139 DIDEHTANAKAKAE
+139 DIDERKALAKAE
-153 SEKPIR
+153 AEPAKPVQVKEEKPS
-159 PAHNEKAPE
+159 E

-186 LLEKERENTD
+186 LLEKERENSD

-218 EKELVSVAELSGM
+218 EKELVSVAELSNM
-231 YAGNTQGIAGDDLK
+231 YAGDTQGIAGDDLK
-245 AIAPQSTSLA
+245 EIPPQKTSLA
-255 QKISDT
+255 QRISDT
-261 ADVTAKI
+261 ADVTAEAKTD
-268 GADNAENGDVST
+268 GNS
-280 DDAPVKEYR
+280 DDAPVKEYH

-304 LAKQRKDNIKAHR
+304 LARQRKDNIKAHR

-346 TGTIPTENPAVEE
+346 TGAIATENPVIEE

-373 KDFVLEDEVPQPE
+373 KDFVLEDDMPE
-386 EQDDDEEEFEDY
+386 QEEAQEQEEEFEDY

-416 IRLGILTV
+416 VRLGMLTV
-424 ITLISVIIS
+424 ITVISVIIS
-433 ALNDFGLF
+433 ALNDFNLF
-441 AKLGLGSAFNFIN
+441 ARLGLGSAFNFIN

-468 VLGVLGFVICS
+468 VLGVLGFAICS
-479 TAISNGAIKLITGKA
+479 TAISNGAVKLFTGKA

-500 ALTSVLSL
+500 TVAAALSL
-508 IAGVIS
+508 IGGVIA
-514 LVDVQTFKLGHSYIY
+514 LVDVQTFKLGHSFIY
-529 LSTALVGLMFNTI
+529 LSTALLGLMFNTI

-580 RAVSDRI
+580 RAVSDRL

-619 IIASLIAGVVAGI
+619 IIAAVVSGIVAGI
-632 LAYINPFGSEFAT
+632 LAFINPFGSEFAT
-645 TGAENPLYWAISASI
+645 TGAENPLYWAISAAV
-660 ATISV
+660 ATVSA

-673 VVNRPLSRATRKLSE
+673 IINRPLARASRKLSE
-688 CSAALLGYDSAV
+688 CNAALLGYDAAI

-706 TIMVDAKALFPAGSV
+706 TVMVDAKTLFPAGSV
-721 QVKTLKRW
+721 QVKKLKRW
-729 QKKNAII
+729 QKKNSVV

-810 LPSKKNERK
+810 LPNKKNERK

-861 YTVLVHTTDSLVTV
+861 ITILVHTTDSLVTV
-875 ENLADLF
+875 ENLSDLF

-887 LIKVLPHEAHE
+887 LIKVLPHDAQE
-898 EYSESTKYTS
+898 EYNESTKYTS
-908 RGSGGLS
+908 RGNGGLS
-915 CSGTFSSFARGIMAA
+915 CSGTFTSFARGVMAA
-930 KSLVRDFSVSKA
+930 KSLVRDFSISKA

-956 VMILLRQMTLLT
+956 VMVLLRQMTLLT
-968 PSVITAYNTV
+968 PSVISLYNT
-978 AVLVMMAVQN
+978 AAALLMMAVQN
-988 MRKY
+988 VRKY

>member
-16 KKNKNQASDRSY
+16 KKNGSFKSNADTSY
-28 SSYDSDNSVKHHD
+28 GDAAPKSHD
-41 ISATAILEG
+41 ISATAIIEG
-50 LDGSDDGIYLREKEG
+50 LDGSDDGVYLREKDG
-65 STEQVDAE
+65 DTEKVDAE
-73 YLSDIEND
+73 YISETDSD
-81 AENAD
+81 
-86 SANDAREEKESGRS
+86 SREEAVNS
-100 AVAAAIDEI
+100 AATAVIDELTGSKS
-109 ADNRNDVDRN
+109 DVDK
-119 VDRVLSETDNFMISD
+119 VLSETDNFVISD

-139 DIDEHTANAKAKAE
+139 DIDERKALAKAE
-153 SEKPIR
+153 AEPAKPAQVKEEKPS
-159 PAHNEKAPE
+159 E

-186 LLEKERENTD
+186 LLEKERENSD

-218 EKELVSVAELSGM
+218 EKELVSVAELSNM
-231 YAGNTQGIAGDDLK
+231 YAGDTQGIAGDDLK
-245 AIAPQSTSLA
+245 EIAPQKTSLA
-255 QKISDT
+255 QRISDT
-261 ADVTAKI
+261 ADVTAEAKTD
-268 GADNAENGDVST
+268 GNS
-280 DDAPVKEYR
+280 DDAPVKEYH

-304 LAKQRKDNIKAHR
+304 LARQRKDNIKAHR

-346 TGTIPTENPAVEE
+346 TGAIATENPVIEE

-373 KDFVLEDEVPQPE
+373 KDFVLEDDMPE
-386 EQDDDEEEFEDY
+386 QEEAQEQEEEFEDY

-416 IRLGILTV
+416 VRLGMLTV
-424 ITLISVIIS
+424 ITVISVIIS
-433 ALNDFGLF
+433 ALNDFNLF
-441 AKLGLGSAFNFIN
+441 ARLGLGSAFNFIN

-468 VLGVLGFVICS
+468 VLGVLGFAICS
-479 TAISNGAIKLITGKA
+479 TAISNGAVKLFTRKA

-500 ALTSVLSL
+500 TVAAALSL
-508 IAGVIS
+508 IGGVIA
-514 LVDVQTFKLGHSYIY
+514 LVDVQTFKLGHSFIY
-529 LSTALVGLMFNTI
+529 LSTALLGLMFNTI

-580 RAVSDRI
+580 RAVSDRL

-619 IIASLIAGVVAGI
+619 IIAAVVSGIVAGI
-632 LAYINPFGSEFAT
+632 LAFINPFGSEFAT
-645 TGAENPLYWAISASI
+645 TGAENPLYWAISAAI
-660 ATISV
+660 ATVSA

-673 VVNRPLSRATRKLSE
+673 IINRPLARASRKLSE
-688 CSAALLGYDSAV
+688 CNAALLGYDAAI

-706 TIMVDAKALFPAGSV
+706 TVMVDAKTLFPAGSV
-721 QVKTLKRW
+721 QVKKLKRW
-729 QKKNAII
+729 QKKNSVV

-810 LPSKKNERK
+810 LPNKKNERK

-861 YTVLVHTTDSLVTV
+861 ITILVHTTDSLVTV
-875 ENLADLF
+875 ENLSDLF

-887 LIKVLPHEAHE
+887 LIKVLPHDAQE
-898 EYSESTKYTS
+898 EYNESTKYTS
-908 RGSGGLS
+908 RGNGGLS
-915 CSGTFSSFARGIMAA
+915 CSGTFTSFARGVMAA
-930 KSLVRDFSVSKA
+930 KSLVRDFSISKA

-956 VMILLRQMTLLT
+956 VMVLLRQMTLLT
-968 PSVITAYNTV
+968 PSVISLYNTA
-978 AVLVMMAVQN
+978 AVLLMMAVQN
-988 MRKY
+988 VRKY

>member
-16 KKNKNQASDRSY
+16 KKSGSSSADNITADKDNGDIPPRHSD
-28 SSYDSDNSVKHHD
+28 
-41 ISATAILEG
+41 ITATAIIEG
-50 LDGSDDGIYLREKEG
+50 LDGTDDGVYIREEDG
-65 STEQVDAE
+65 NTEKVDAE
-73 YLSDIEND
+73 YINGPAITDASDT
-81 AENAD
+81 NAD
-86 SANDAREEKESGRS
+86 
-100 AVAAAIDEI
+100 IDEI
-109 ADNRNDVDRN
+109 TGEKSDVDK
-119 VDRVLSETDNFMISD
+119 VLSETDHFMVSD

-139 DIDEHTANAKAKAE
+139 DIDEHTANAKAAAE
-153 SEKPIR
+153 AEKPT
-159 PAHNEKAPE
+159 PVKPSEPPQ
-168 PVHEIKKEI
+168 PVHEIKKDI

-186 LLEKERENTD
+186 MLEKERENTN

-218 EKELVSVAELSGM
+218 EKELVSVAELSNM

-245 AIAPQSTSLA
+245 AIAPQKTALA
-255 QKISDT
+255 EKISET
-261 ADVTAKI
+261 ADMKI
-268 GADNAENGDVST
+268 ANESASDDEENDEET
-280 DDAPVKEYR
+280 VKEYR
-289 GKKTTDNLIEKLNQN
+289 GKKTTDNLIEKLNKN
-304 LAKQRKDNIKAHR
+304 LAQQRKENVRAHR
-317 TITLNTINGDRTTLP
+317 TITLNTINGGKQTLQ

-346 TGTIPTENPAVEE
+346 TGAIPTENPVVEE

-373 KDFVLEDEVPQPE
+373 KDFVLEDDTPE
-386 EQDDDEEEFEDY
+386 QEEEPAQEEEFEDY

-404 WADLCASHKGLK
+404 WADLCASHKGLR
-416 IRLGILTV
+416 IRLGLLTV
-424 ITLISVIIS
+424 ITAISVIIS
-433 ALNDFGLF
+433 ALNDFNLF
-441 AKLGLGSAFNFIN
+441 AKLGLGASFNFIN

-468 VLGVLGFVICS
+468 VLGVLGFAICS
-479 TAISNGAIKLITGKA
+479 TAISNGAIKLFTGKA

-500 ALTSVLSL
+500 ALTSAFAL
-508 IAGVIS
+508 IGGVIA
-514 LVDVQTFKLGHSYIY
+514 LVDVQTFKLGHSFIY

-580 RAVSDRI
+580 RAVGDRL
-587 PVIATMRKTEFL
+587 PVIAAMRKTEFL

-619 IIASLIAGVVAGI
+619 IVASVAAGLVAGV
-632 LAYINPFGSEFAT
+632 LAFLNPFGSEFST
-645 TGAENPLYWAISASI
+645 SGAENPLYWAISAAV

-665 VTPFSLLF
+665 VAPFSLLL
-673 VVNRPLSRATRKLSE
+673 VVNRPLARASKKLSE
-688 CSAALLGYDSAV
+688 CNAALLGYDAAV

-706 TIMVDAKALFPAGSV
+706 TVMVDAKALFPAGSV
-721 QVKTLKRW
+721 QVKKLKRW
-729 QKKNAII
+729 QKKNSVV

-800 RALMETHNID
+800 RALMETHSID
-810 LPSKKNERK
+810 LPNKKNERK

-834 EVVAMFVVGMT
+834 EIVAMFVVGMT
-845 ANPEIQTT
+845 ANPEIRAT
-853 LKELQSKG
+853 LSELQSRG
-861 YTVLVHTTDSLVTV
+861 ITVLVHTTDSLVTV

-908 RGSGGLS
+908 RGNGGLS
-915 CSGTFSSFARGIMAA
+915 CCGTFTSFARGVMAA

-942 LMLGSSALGLLLVL
+942 VMLGTSALGLLLVL
-956 VMILLRQMTLLT
+956 IMVLLRQMSLLT
-968 PSVITAYNTV
+968 PSVITLYNTV
-978 AVLVMMAVQN
+978 AALVMMAVQN
-988 MRKY
+988 VRKY

>member
-16 KKNKNQASDRSY
+16 KKSGSSSADNITADKDNGNIPPRHSD
-28 SSYDSDNSVKHHD
+28 
-41 ISATAILEG
+41 ITATAIIEG
-50 LDGSDDGIYLREKEG
+50 LDGTDDGVYIREEDG
-65 STEQVDAE
+65 NTEKVDAE
-73 YLSDIEND
+73 YINEPAITDASDT
-81 AENAD
+81 NAD
-86 SANDAREEKESGRS
+86 
-100 AVAAAIDEI
+100 IDEI
-109 ADNRNDVDRN
+109 TGEKSDVDK
-119 VDRVLSETDNFMISD
+119 VLSETDNFMVSD

-139 DIDEHTANAKAKAE
+139 DIDERTANAKAAAE
-153 SEKPIR
+153 AEKSVPVKPSEP
-159 PAHNEKAPE
+159 PE
-168 PVHEIKKEI
+168 PVHEIKKDI

-186 LLEKERENTD
+186 MLEKERENTD

-218 EKELVSVAELSGM
+218 EKELVSVAELSNM

-245 AIAPQSTSLA
+245 AIAPQKTALA
-255 QKISDT
+255 EKISET
-261 ADVTAKI
+261 ADMKI
-268 GADNAENGDVST
+268 ANENAS
-280 DDAPVKEYR
+280 DDEESDEETVKEYR
-289 GKKTTDNLIEKLNQN
+289 GKKTTDNLIEKLNKN
-304 LAKQRKDNIKAHR
+304 LAQQRKENVRAHR
-317 TITLNTINGDRTTLP
+317 TITLNTINGGKQTLP

-346 TGTIPTENPAVEE
+346 TGAIPTENPVVEE

-373 KDFVLEDEVPQPE
+373 KDFVLEDDTPE
-386 EQDDDEEEFEDY
+386 QEEEPAQEEEFEDY

-416 IRLGILTV
+416 IRLGLLTV
-424 ITLISVIIS
+424 ITAISVIIS
-433 ALNDFGLF
+433 ALNDFNLF
-441 AKLGLGSAFNFIN
+441 AKLGLGASFNFIN

-468 VLGVLGFVICS
+468 VLGVLGFAICS
-479 TAISNGAIKLITGKA
+479 TAISNGAIKLFTGKA

-500 ALTSVLSL
+500 ALTSALAL
-508 IAGVIS
+508 IGGVIA
-514 LVDVQTFKLGHSYIY
+514 LVDVQTFKLGHSFIY

-580 RAVSDRI
+580 RAVGDRL
-587 PVIATMRKTEFL
+587 PVIAAMRKTEFL

-619 IIASLIAGVVAGI
+619 IVASVAAGLVAGV
-632 LAYINPFGSEFAT
+632 LAFLNPFGSEFST
-645 TGAENPLYWAISASI
+645 SGAENPLYWAISAAV

-665 VTPFSLLF
+665 VAPFSLLL
-673 VVNRPLSRATRKLSE
+673 VVNRPLARASKKLSE
-688 CSAALLGYDSAV
+688 CNAALLGYDAAV

-706 TIMVDAKALFPAGSV
+706 TVMVDAKALFPAGSV
-721 QVKTLKRW
+721 QVKKLKRW
-729 QKKNAII
+729 QKKNSVV

-800 RALMETHNID
+800 RALMETHSID
-810 LPSKKNERK
+810 LPNKKNERK

-834 EVVAMFVVGMT
+834 EIVAMFVVGMT
-845 ANPEIQTT
+845 ANPEIRAT
-853 LKELQSKG
+853 LSELQSRG
-861 YTVLVHTTDSLVTV
+861 ITVLVHTTDSLVTV

-908 RGSGGLS
+908 RGNGGLS
-915 CSGTFSSFARGIMAA
+915 CCGTFTSFARGIMAA
-930 KSLVRDFSVSKA
+930 KSLIRDFSVSKA
-942 LMLGSSALGLLLVL
+942 VMLGTSALGLLLVL
-956 VMILLRQMTLLT
+956 IMVLLRQMSLLT
-968 PSVITAYNTV
+968 PSVITLYNTV
-978 AVLVMMAVQN
+978 AALVMMAVQN
-988 MRKY
+988 VRKY

>member
-16 KKNKNQASDRSY
+16 KKSD
-28 SSYDSDNSVKHHD
+28 SSADRETDDTTIKHND

-50 LDGSDDGIYLREKEG
+50 LDGSDDGVYIREEDG
-65 STEQVDAE
+65 DTEKVDAE
-73 YLSDIEND
+73 YINEPETLDTEP
-81 AENAD
+81 E
-86 SANDAREEKESGRS
+86 
-100 AVAAAIDEI
+100 VAPTPDVDIDEI
-109 ADNRNDVDRN
+109 TGEKSDVDK
-119 VDRVLSETDNFMISD
+119 VLSETDNFVVSD

-139 DIDEHTANAKAKAE
+139 DIDERTANAKAAAVA
-153 SEKPIR
+153 EKPV
-159 PAHNEKAPE
+159 PAKPVKQAE
-168 PVHEIKKEI
+168 PVHEIKKDI

-186 LLEKERENTD
+186 MLEKERENTN

-208 VKEKVNEQVK
+208 VKEKVNEQVR
-218 EKELVSVAELSGM
+218 EKELVSVAELSNM
-231 YAGNTQGIAGDDLK
+231 YAGNTQGIAGGDLR
-245 AIAPQSTSLA
+245 AIAPQKTA
-255 QKISDT
+255 IAEKISET
-261 ADVTAKI
+261 ADIKI
-268 GADNAENGDVST
+268 ADEHTT
-280 DDAPVKEYR
+280 DNEDSGEETVKEYH
-289 GKKTTDNLIEKLNQN
+289 GKKTTDNLIEKLNKN
-304 LAKQRKDNIKAHR
+304 LAQQRKENVRAHR
-317 TITLNTINGDRTTLP
+317 TITLNTINGDRQTLP

-346 TGTIPTENPAVEE
+346 TGTLPAENPAIEE
-359 EKQAELAAAKKHKL
+359 EKQAELAAANKHKL
-373 KDFVLEDEVPQPE
+373 KDFVLEDEIPE
-386 EQDDDEEEFEDY
+386 REEEPEQEEEFDNY

-416 IRLGILTV
+416 IRLGLLTV
-424 ITLISVIIS
+424 ITAISVIIS
-433 ALNDFGLF
+433 ALNDFNLF
-441 AKLGLGSAFNFIN
+441 AKLGLGASFNFIN

-468 VLGVLGFVICS
+468 VLGVLGFAICS
-479 TAISNGAIKLITGKA
+479 TAISNGAVKLFTGKA

-500 ALTSVLSL
+500 TLTSALAL
-508 IAGVIS
+508 IGGVIA
-514 LVDVQTFKLGHSYIY
+514 LVDVQTFKLGHSFIY

-566 AEVIDGEERVSALT
+566 AEVIDGEEHVSALT
-580 RAVSDRI
+580 RAVGDRL
-587 PVIATMRKTEFL
+587 PVIAAMRKTEFL

-619 IIASLIAGVVAGI
+619 IVASVAAGLVAGI
-632 LAYINPFGSEFAT
+632 LAFLNPFGSEFPT
-645 TGAENPLYWAISASI
+645 TSAENPIYWAISAAV
-660 ATISV
+660 ATVSV
-665 VTPFSLLF
+665 VAPFSLLL
-673 VVNRPLSRATRKLSE
+673 VVNRPLARASKKLSE
-688 CSAALLGYDSAV
+688 CNAALLGYDAAV
-700 EFSDVN
+700 QFSDVN
-706 TIMVDAKALFPAGSV
+706 TVMVDAKALFPAGSV
-721 QVKTLKRW
+721 QVKKLKRW
-729 QKKNAII
+729 QKKNSVV

-800 RALMETHNID
+800 RALMEMHNID
-810 LPSKKNERK
+810 LPNKKNERK

-834 EVVAMFVVGMT
+834 EIVAMFVVGMT
-845 ANPEIQTT
+845 ANPEIQAA
-853 LKELQSKG
+853 LSELQSKG
-861 YTVLVHTTDSLVTV
+861 ITVLVHTTDSLVTV

-887 LIKVLPHEAHE
+887 LIKVLPHEAHD

-915 CSGTFSSFARGIMAA
+915 CCGTFTSFARGVMAA

-942 LMLGSSALGLLLVL
+942 VMLGTSALGLLLVL
-956 VMILLRQMTLLT
+956 IMVLLRHMSLLT
-968 PSVITAYNTV
+968 PSVITLYNT
-978 AVLVMMAVQN
+978 AAALVMAAVQSV
-988 MRKY
+988 RKY

>member
-16 KKNKNQASDRSY
+16 KKSGSSSADNITADKDNGDIPPRHSD
-28 SSYDSDNSVKHHD
+28 
-41 ISATAILEG
+41 ITATAIIEG
-50 LDGSDDGIYLREKEG
+50 LDGTDDGVYIREEDG
-65 STEQVDAE
+65 STEKVDAE
-73 YLSDIEND
+73 YINGSAITDASDT
-81 AENAD
+81 NAD
-86 SANDAREEKESGRS
+86 
-100 AVAAAIDEI
+100 IDEI
-109 ADNRNDVDRN
+109 TGEKSDVDK
-119 VDRVLSETDNFMISD
+119 VLSETDHFMVSD

-139 DIDEHTANAKAKAE
+139 DIDEHTANAKAAAE
-153 SEKPIR
+153 AEKPT
-159 PAHNEKAPE
+159 PVKPSEPPE
-168 PVHEIKKEI
+168 PVHEIKKDI

-186 LLEKERENTD
+186 MLEKERENTN

-218 EKELVSVAELSGM
+218 EKELVSVAELSNM

-245 AIAPQSTSLA
+245 AIAPQKTALA
-255 QKISDT
+255 EKISET
-261 ADVTAKI
+261 ADMKI
-268 GADNAENGDVST
+268 ANESASDDEENDEET
-280 DDAPVKEYR
+280 VKEYR
-289 GKKTTDNLIEKLNQN
+289 GKKTTDNLIEKLNKN
-304 LAKQRKDNIKAHR
+304 LAQQRKENVRAHR
-317 TITLNTINGDRTTLP
+317 TITLNTINGGKQTLQ

-346 TGTIPTENPAVEE
+346 TGAIPTENPVVEE

-373 KDFVLEDEVPQPE
+373 KDFVLEDDTPE
-386 EQDDDEEEFEDY
+386 QEEEPAQEEEFEDY

-404 WADLCASHKGLK
+404 WADLCASHKGLR
-416 IRLGILTV
+416 IRLGLLTV
-424 ITLISVIIS
+424 ITAISVIIS
-433 ALNDFGLF
+433 ALNDFNLF
-441 AKLGLGSAFNFIN
+441 AKLGLGASFNFIN

-468 VLGVLGFVICS
+468 VLGVLGFAICS
-479 TAISNGAIKLITGKA
+479 TAISNGAIKLFTGKA

-500 ALTSVLSL
+500 ALTSAFAL
-508 IAGVIS
+508 IGGVIA
-514 LVDVQTFKLGHSYIY
+514 LVDVQTFKLGHSFIY

-580 RAVSDRI
+580 RAVGDRL
-587 PVIATMRKTEFL
+587 PVIAAMRKTEFL

-619 IIASLIAGVVAGI
+619 IVASVAAGLVAGV
-632 LAYINPFGSEFAT
+632 LAFLNPFGSEFST
-645 TGAENPLYWAISASI
+645 SGAENPLYWAISAAV

-665 VTPFSLLF
+665 VVPFSLLL
-673 VVNRPLSRATRKLSE
+673 VVNRPLARASKKLSE
-688 CSAALLGYDSAV
+688 CNAALLGYDAAV

-706 TIMVDAKALFPAGSV
+706 TVMVDAKALFPAGSV
-721 QVKTLKRW
+721 QVKKLKRW
-729 QKKNAII
+729 QKKNSVV

-800 RALMETHNID
+800 RALMETHSID
-810 LPSKKNERK
+810 LPNKKNERK

-834 EVVAMFVVGMT
+834 EIVAMFVVGMT
-845 ANPEIQTT
+845 ANPEIRAT
-853 LKELQSKG
+853 LSELQSRG
-861 YTVLVHTTDSLVTV
+861 ITVLVHTTDSLVTV

-908 RGSGGLS
+908 RGNGGLS
-915 CSGTFSSFARGIMAA
+915 CCGTFTSFARGVMAA

-942 LMLGSSALGLLLVL
+942 VMLGTSALGLLLVL
-956 VMILLRQMTLLT
+956 IMVLLRQMSLLT
-968 PSVITAYNTV
+968 PSVITLYNTV
-978 AVLVMMAVQN
+978 AALVMMAVQN
-988 MRKY
+988 VRKY

>member
-16 KKNKNQASDRSY
+16 KKSGSSSADNITADKDNGDIPPRHSD
-28 SSYDSDNSVKHHD
+28 
-41 ISATAILEG
+41 ITATAIIEG
-50 LDGSDDGIYLREKEG
+50 LDGTDDGVYIREEDG
-65 STEQVDAE
+65 NTEKVDAE
-73 YLSDIEND
+73 YINKPEFTGTSDAD
-81 AENAD
+81 AD
-86 SANDAREEKESGRS
+86 
-100 AVAAAIDEI
+100 IDEI
-109 ADNRNDVDRN
+109 TGEKSDVDK
-119 VDRVLSETDNFMISD
+119 VLSETDNFMASD

-139 DIDEHTANAKAKAE
+139 DIDERTANAKAAAE
-153 SEKPIR
+153 AEKPT
-159 PAHNEKAPE
+159 PVKPSEPSQ
-168 PVHEIKKEI
+168 PVHEIKKDI

-186 LLEKERENTD
+186 MLEKERENTN

-218 EKELVSVAELSGM
+218 EKELVSVAELSNM

-245 AIAPQSTSLA
+245 AIAPQKTALA
-255 QKISDT
+255 EKISET
-261 ADVTAKI
+261 ADMKI
-268 GADNAENGDVST
+268 ADESAPGDEENDEENGEE
-280 DDAPVKEYR
+280 AVKEYH
-289 GKKTTDNLIEKLNQN
+289 GKKTTDSLIEKLNKN
-304 LAKQRKDNIKAHR
+304 LAQQRKENVRAHR
-317 TITLNTINGDRTTLP
+317 TITLNTINGGKQTLQ

-346 TGTIPTENPAVEE
+346 TGAIPTENPVVEE

-373 KDFVLEDEVPQPE
+373 KDFVLEDDTPE
-386 EQDDDEEEFEDY
+386 QEEEPAQEEEFEDY

-404 WADLCASHKGLK
+404 WADLCASHKGLR
-416 IRLGILTV
+416 IRLGLLTV
-424 ITLISVIIS
+424 ITAISVIIS
-433 ALNDFGLF
+433 ALNDFNLF
-441 AKLGLGSAFNFIN
+441 AKLGLGASFNFIN

-468 VLGVLGFVICS
+468 VLGVLGFAICS
-479 TAISNGAIKLITGKA
+479 TAISNGAIKLFTGKA

-500 ALTSVLSL
+500 ALTSALAL
-508 IAGVIS
+508 IGGVIA
-514 LVDVQTFKLGHSYIY
+514 LVDVQTFKLGHSFIY

-580 RAVSDRI
+580 RAVGDRL
-587 PVIATMRKTEFL
+587 PVIAAMRKTEFL

-619 IIASLIAGVVAGI
+619 IVASVAAGLVAGV
-632 LAYINPFGSEFAT
+632 LAFLNPFGSEFST
-645 TGAENPLYWAISASI
+645 SGAENPLYWAISAAV

-665 VTPFSLLF
+665 VAPFSLLL
-673 VVNRPLSRATRKLSE
+673 VVNRPLARASKKLSE
-688 CSAALLGYDSAV
+688 CNAALLGYDAAV

-706 TIMVDAKALFPAGSV
+706 TVMVDAKALFPAGSV
-721 QVKTLKRW
+721 QVKKLKRW
-729 QKKNAII
+729 QKKNSVV

-800 RALMETHNID
+800 RALMETHSID
-810 LPSKKNERK
+810 LPNKKNERK

-834 EVVAMFVVGMT
+834 EIVAMFVVGMT
-845 ANPEIQTT
+845 ANPEIRAT
-853 LKELQSKG
+853 LSELQSRG
-861 YTVLVHTTDSLVTV
+861 ITVLVHTTDSLVTV

-908 RGSGGLS
+908 RGNGGLS
-915 CSGTFSSFARGIMAA
+915 CCGTFTSFARGVMAA
-930 KSLVRDFSVSKA
+930 KNLVRDFSVSKA
-942 LMLGSSALGLLLVL
+942 VMLGTSALGLLLVL
-956 VMILLRQMTLLT
+956 IMVLLRQMSLLT
-968 PSVITAYNTV
+968 PSVITLYNTV
-978 AVLVMMAVQN
+978 AALVMMAVQN
-988 MRKY
+988 VRKY

>member
-16 KKNKNQASDRSY
+16 KKSGSSSADNITADKDNGDIPPRHSD
-28 SSYDSDNSVKHHD
+28 
-41 ISATAILEG
+41 ITATAIIEG
-50 LDGSDDGIYLREKEG
+50 LDGTDDGVCIREEDG
-65 STEQVDAE
+65 NTEKVDAE
-73 YLSDIEND
+73 YINGPAITDASDT
-81 AENAD
+81 NAD
-86 SANDAREEKESGRS
+86 
-100 AVAAAIDEI
+100 IDEI
-109 ADNRNDVDRN
+109 TGEKSDVDK
-119 VDRVLSETDNFMISD
+119 VLSETDHFMVSD

-139 DIDEHTANAKAKAE
+139 DIDEHTANAKAAAE
-153 SEKPIR
+153 AEKPT
-159 PAHNEKAPE
+159 PLKPSEPPE
-168 PVHEIKKEI
+168 PVHEIKKDI

-186 LLEKERENTD
+186 MLEKERENTN

-218 EKELVSVAELSGM
+218 EKELVSVAELSNM

-245 AIAPQSTSLA
+245 AIAPQKTALA
-255 QKISDT
+255 EKISET
-261 ADVTAKI
+261 ADMKI
-268 GADNAENGDVST
+268 ANESASDDEENDEET
-280 DDAPVKEYR
+280 VKEYR
-289 GKKTTDNLIEKLNQN
+289 GKKTTDNLIEKLNKN
-304 LAKQRKDNIKAHR
+304 LAQQRKENVRAHR
-317 TITLNTINGDRTTLP
+317 TITLNTINGGKQTLQ

-346 TGTIPTENPAVEE
+346 TGAIPTENPVVEE

-373 KDFVLEDEVPQPE
+373 KDFVLEDDTPE
-386 EQDDDEEEFEDY
+386 QEEEPAQEEEFEDY

-404 WADLCASHKGLK
+404 WADLCASHKGLR
-416 IRLGILTV
+416 IRLGLLTV
-424 ITLISVIIS
+424 ITAISIIIS
-433 ALNDFGLF
+433 ALNDFNLF
-441 AKLGLGSAFNFIN
+441 AKLGLGASFNFIN

-468 VLGVLGFVICS
+468 VLGVLGFAICS
-479 TAISNGAIKLITGKA
+479 TAISNGAIKLFTGKA

-500 ALTSVLSL
+500 ALTSALAL
-508 IAGVIS
+508 IGGVIA
-514 LVDVQTFKLGHSYIY
+514 LVDVQTFKLGHSFIY

-580 RAVSDRI
+580 RAVGDRL
-587 PVIATMRKTEFL
+587 PVIAAMRKTEFL

-619 IIASLIAGVVAGI
+619 IVASVAAGLVAGV
-632 LAYINPFGSEFAT
+632 LAFLNPFGSEFST
-645 TGAENPLYWAISASI
+645 SGAENPLYWAISAAV

-665 VTPFSLLF
+665 VAPFSLLL
-673 VVNRPLSRATRKLSE
+673 VVNRPLARASKKLSE
-688 CSAALLGYDSAV
+688 CNAALLGYDAAV

-706 TIMVDAKALFPAGSV
+706 TVMVDAKALFPAGSV
-721 QVKTLKRW
+721 QVKKLKRW
-729 QKKNAII
+729 QKKNSVV

-800 RALMETHNID
+800 RALMETHSID
-810 LPSKKNERK
+810 LPNKKNERK

-834 EVVAMFVVGMT
+834 EIVAMFVVGMT
-845 ANPEIQTT
+845 ANPEIRAT
-853 LKELQSKG
+853 LSELQSRG
-861 YTVLVHTTDSLVTV
+861 ITVLVHTTDSLVTV

-908 RGSGGLS
+908 RGNGGLS
-915 CSGTFSSFARGIMAA
+915 CCGTFTSFARGVMAA

-942 LMLGSSALGLLLVL
+942 VMLGTSALGLLLVL
-956 VMILLRQMTLLT
+956 IMVLLRQMSLLT
-968 PSVITAYNTV
+968 PSVITLYNTV
-978 AVLVMMAVQN
+978 AALVMMAVQN
-988 MRKY
+988 VRKY

>member
-16 KKNKNQASDRSY
+16 KKSD
-28 SSYDSDNSVKHHD
+28 SSSADNITADKDNGDIPPRHHD
-41 ISATAILEG
+41 ISATAIIEG
-50 LDGSDDGIYLREKEG
+50 LDGTDDGVYIREEDG
-65 STEQVDAE
+65 NTEKVDAE
-73 YLSDIEND
+73 YINKPEFTGTSDAD
-81 AENAD
+81 AD
-86 SANDAREEKESGRS
+86 
-100 AVAAAIDEI
+100 IDEI
-109 ADNRNDVDRN
+109 TGEKSDVDK
-119 VDRVLSETDNFMISD
+119 VLSETDNFMASD

-139 DIDEHTANAKAKAE
+139 DIDERTANAKAAAE
-153 SEKPIR
+153 AEKPT
-159 PAHNEKAPE
+159 PVKPSEPPE
-168 PVHEIKKEI
+168 PVHEIKKDI

-186 LLEKERENTD
+186 MLEKERENTD

-218 EKELVSVAELSGM
+218 EKELVSVAELSNM

-245 AIAPQSTSLA
+245 AIAPQKTALA
-255 QKISDT
+255 EKISET
-261 ADVTAKI
+261 ADMKI
-268 GADNAENGDVST
+268 ADESAPGDEENDEENGEE
-280 DDAPVKEYR
+280 AVKEYH
-289 GKKTTDNLIEKLNQN
+289 GKKTTDNFIEKLNKN
-304 LAKQRKDNIKAHR
+304 LAQQRKENVRAHR
-317 TITLNTINGDRTTLP
+317 TITLNTINGGKQTLQ

-346 TGTIPTENPAVEE
+346 TGAIPTENPVVEE

-373 KDFVLEDEVPQPE
+373 KDFVLEDDTPE
-386 EQDDDEEEFEDY
+386 QEEEPAQEEEFEDY

-404 WADLCASHKGLK
+404 WADLCASHKGLR
-416 IRLGILTV
+416 IRLGLLTV
-424 ITLISVIIS
+424 ITAISVIIS
-433 ALNDFGLF
+433 ALNDFNLF
-441 AKLGLGSAFNFIN
+441 AKLGLGASFNFIN

-468 VLGVLGFVICS
+468 VLGVLGFAICS
-479 TAISNGAIKLITGKA
+479 TAISNGAIKLFTGKA

-500 ALTSVLSL
+500 ALTSALAL
-508 IAGVIS
+508 IGGVIA
-514 LVDVQTFKLGHSYIY
+514 LVDVQTFKLGHSFIY

-580 RAVSDRI
+580 RAVGDRL
-587 PVIATMRKTEFL
+587 PVIAAMRKTEFL

-619 IIASLIAGVVAGI
+619 IVASVAAGLVAGV
-632 LAYINPFGSEFAT
+632 LAFLNPFGSEFST
-645 TGAENPLYWAISASI
+645 SGAENPLYWAISAAV

-665 VTPFSLLF
+665 VAPFSLLL
-673 VVNRPLSRATRKLSE
+673 VVNRPLARASKKLSE
-688 CSAALLGYDSAV
+688 CNAALLGYDTAV

-706 TIMVDAKALFPAGSV
+706 TVMVDAKALFPAGSV
-721 QVKTLKRW
+721 QVKKLKRW
-729 QKKNAII
+729 QKKNSVV

-800 RALMETHNID
+800 RALMETHSID
-810 LPSKKNERK
+810 LPNKKNERK

-834 EVVAMFVVGMT
+834 EIVAMFVVGMT
-845 ANPEIQTT
+845 ANPEIRAT
-853 LKELQSKG
+853 LSELQSRG
-861 YTVLVHTTDSLVTV
+861 ITVLVHTTDSLVTV

-908 RGSGGLS
+908 RGNGGLS
-915 CSGTFSSFARGIMAA
+915 CCGTFTSFARGVMAA

-942 LMLGSSALGLLLVL
+942 VMLGASALGLLLVL
-956 VMILLRQMTLLT
+956 IMVLLRQMSLLT
-968 PSVITAYNTV
+968 PSVITLYNTV
-978 AVLVMMAVQN
+978 AALVMMAVQN
-988 MRKY
+988 VRKY

>member
-16 KKNKNQASDRSY
+16 KKSGSSSADNITADKDNGDIPPRHSD
-28 SSYDSDNSVKHHD
+28 
-41 ISATAILEG
+41 ITATAIIEG
-50 LDGSDDGIYLREKEG
+50 LDGTDDGVYIREEDG
-65 STEQVDAE
+65 NTEKVDAE
-73 YLSDIEND
+73 YINGSAITDASDT
-81 AENAD
+81 NAD
-86 SANDAREEKESGRS
+86 
-100 AVAAAIDEI
+100 IDEI
-109 ADNRNDVDRN
+109 TGEKSDVDK
-119 VDRVLSETDNFMISD
+119 VLSETDHFMVSD

-139 DIDEHTANAKAKAE
+139 DIDEHTANAKAAAE
-153 SEKPIR
+153 AEKPT
-159 PAHNEKAPE
+159 PVKPSEPPQ
-168 PVHEIKKEI
+168 PVHEIKKDI

-186 LLEKERENTD
+186 MLEKERENTN

-218 EKELVSVAELSGM
+218 EKELVSVAELSNM

-245 AIAPQSTSLA
+245 AIAPQKTALA
-255 QKISDT
+255 EKISET
-261 ADVTAKI
+261 ADMKI
-268 GADNAENGDVST
+268 ANESASDDEENDEET
-280 DDAPVKEYR
+280 VKEYR
-289 GKKTTDNLIEKLNQN
+289 GKKTTDNLIEKLNKN
-304 LAKQRKDNIKAHR
+304 LAQQRKENVRAHR
-317 TITLNTINGDRTTLP
+317 TITLNTINGGKQTLQ

-346 TGTIPTENPAVEE
+346 TGAIPTENPVVEE

-373 KDFVLEDEVPQPE
+373 KDFVLEDDTPE
-386 EQDDDEEEFEDY
+386 QEEEPAQEEEFEDY

-404 WADLCASHKGLK
+404 WADLCASHKGLR
-416 IRLGILTV
+416 IRLGLLTV
-424 ITLISVIIS
+424 ITAISVIIS
-433 ALNDFGLF
+433 ALNDFNLF
-441 AKLGLGSAFNFIN
+441 AKLGLGASFNFIN

-468 VLGVLGFVICS
+468 VLGVLGFAICS
-479 TAISNGAIKLITGKA
+479 TAISNGAIKLFTGKA

-500 ALTSVLSL
+500 ALTSAFAL
-508 IAGVIS
+508 IGGVIA
-514 LVDVQTFKLGHSYIY
+514 LVDVQTFKLGHSFIY

-580 RAVSDRI
+580 RAVGDRL
-587 PVIATMRKTEFL
+587 PVIAAMRKTEFL

-619 IIASLIAGVVAGI
+619 IVASVAAGLVAGV
-632 LAYINPFGSEFAT
+632 LAFLNPFGSEFST
-645 TGAENPLYWAISASI
+645 SGAENPLYWAISAAV

-665 VTPFSLLF
+665 VAPFSLLL
-673 VVNRPLSRATRKLSE
+673 VVNRPLARASKKLSE
-688 CSAALLGYDSAV
+688 CNAALLGYDAAV

-706 TIMVDAKALFPAGSV
+706 TVMVDAKALFPAGSV
-721 QVKTLKRW
+721 QVKKLKRW
-729 QKKNAII
+729 QKKNSVV

-800 RALMETHNID
+800 RALMETHSID
-810 LPSKKNERK
+810 LPNKKNERK

-834 EVVAMFVVGMT
+834 EIVAMFVVGMT
-845 ANPEIQTT
+845 ANPEIRAT
-853 LKELQSKG
+853 LSELQSRG
-861 YTVLVHTTDSLVTV
+861 ITVLVHTTDSLVTV

-908 RGSGGLS
+908 RGNGGLS
-915 CSGTFSSFARGIMAA
+915 CCGTFTSFARGVMAA

-942 LMLGSSALGLLLVL
+942 VMLGTSALGLLLVL
-956 VMILLRQMTLLT
+956 IMVLLRQMSLLT
-968 PSVITAYNTV
+968 PSVITLYNTV
-978 AVLVMMAVQN
+978 AALVMMAVQN
-988 MRKY
+988 VRKY

>member
-16 KKNKNQASDRSY
+16 KKNG
-28 SSYDSDNSVKHHD
+28 SSSFGDGSADKDTDDIPVRHHD

-50 LDGSDDGIYLREKEG
+50 LDGSDDGVYIREEDG
-65 STEQVDAE
+65 NTEEAYAE
-73 YLSDIEND
+73 YINEPDIHEN
-81 AENAD
+81 
-86 SANDAREEKESGRS
+86 ESEP
-100 AVAAAIDEI
+100 APKIDVDIDEI
-109 ADNRNDVDRN
+109 TGEKSDVDK
-119 VDRVLSETDNFMISD
+119 VLSETDNFVVSD

-139 DIDEHTANAKAKAE
+139 DIDERTASAKVAAE
-153 SEKPIR
+153 AEKPA
-159 PAHNEKAPE
+159 PAKPIKSTE
-168 PVHEIKKEI
+168 PVHEIKKDI

-186 LLEKERENTD
+186 MLEKERENTD

-218 EKELVSVAELSGM
+218 EKELVSVAELSNM

-245 AIAPQSTSLA
+245 AIAPQKTAIAERISETA
-255 QKISDT
+255 NVKIADEDT
-261 ADVTAKI
+261 ADEEDGGEET
-268 GADNAENGDVST
+268 
-280 DDAPVKEYR
+280 VKEYR
-289 GKKTTDNLIEKLNQN
+289 GKKTTDNLIEKLNKN
-304 LAKQRKDNIKAHR
+304 LARQRNENVKAHR
-317 TITLNTINGDRTTLP
+317 TITLNTINGDRQTLP

-346 TGTIPTENPAVEE
+346 TGTLPTENPAVEE
-359 EKQAELAAAKKHKL
+359 EKQAELAAANKHKL
-373 KDFVLEDEVPQPE
+373 KDFVLEDEIPE
-386 EQDDDEEEFEDY
+386 QEQEPEQEEEFEDY

-416 IRLGILTV
+416 IRLGLLTV
-424 ITLISVIIS
+424 ITAISVIIS
-433 ALNDFGLF
+433 ALNDFNLF
-441 AKLGLGSAFNFIN
+441 AKLGLGAGFNFIN

-462 LIYIYL
+462 LIYVYL
-468 VLGVLGFVICS
+468 VLGVLGFAICS
-479 TAISNGAIKLITGKA
+479 TAISNGAIKLFTGKA

-500 ALTSVLSL
+500 ALTSALALVG
-508 IAGVIS
+508 GVIA
-514 LVDVQTFKLGHSYIY
+514 LVDVQTFKLGHSFIY

-580 RAVSDRI
+580 RAVGDRL
-587 PVIATMRKTEFL
+587 PVIAAMRKTEFL

-619 IIASLIAGVVAGI
+619 IVASVAAGLVAGI
-632 LAYINPFGSEFAT
+632 LAFLNPFGSEFAT
-645 TGAENPLYWAISASI
+645 TGAENPIYWAISAAV

-665 VTPFSLLF
+665 VAPFSLLL
-673 VVNRPLSRATRKLSE
+673 VINRPLARASKKLSE
-688 CSAALLGYDSAV
+688 CNAALLGYDAAAR
-700 EFSDVN
+700 FSDVN
-706 TIMVDAKALFPAGSV
+706 TVMVDAKALFPAGSV
-721 QVKTLKRW
+721 QVKKLKRW
-729 QKKNAII
+729 QKKNSVV

-810 LPSKKNERK
+810 LPNKKNERK

-834 EVVAMFVVGMT
+834 EIVAMFVVGMT
-845 ANPEIQTT
+845 ANPEIRAT
-853 LKELQSKG
+853 LSELQSKG
-861 YTVLVHTTDSLVTV
+861 ITVLVHTTDSLVTV

-887 LIKVLPHEAHE
+887 LIKVLPHEAHD

-908 RGSGGLS
+908 RGSGALS
-915 CSGTFSSFARGIMAA
+915 CCGTFTSFARSVMAA

-942 LMLGSSALGLLLVL
+942 IMLGTSALGLLLVL
-956 VMILLRQMTLLT
+956 IMVLLRQMSLLT
-968 PSVITAYNTV
+968 PSVITLYNTV
-978 AVLVMMAVQN
+978 AALVMMAVQSV
-988 MRKY
+988 RKY

>member
-16 KKNKNQASDRSY
+16 KKSD
-28 SSYDSDNSVKHHD
+28 SSADRETDDTTIKHND

-50 LDGSDDGIYLREKEG
+50 LDGSDDGVYIREEDG
-65 STEQVDAE
+65 DTEKVDAE
-73 YLSDIEND
+73 YINEPETLDTEPEV
-81 AENAD
+81 APTAD
-86 SANDAREEKESGRS
+86 VD
-100 AVAAAIDEI
+100 IDEI
-109 ADNRNDVDRN
+109 TGEKSDVDK
-119 VDRVLSETDNFMISD
+119 VLSETDNFVVSD

-139 DIDEHTANAKAKAE
+139 DIDERTANAKAAAVA
-153 SEKPIR
+153 EKPA
-159 PAHNEKAPE
+159 PAKPVKQAE
-168 PVHEIKKEI
+168 PVHEIKKDI

-186 LLEKERENTD
+186 MLEKERENTN

-208 VKEKVNEQVK
+208 VKEKVNEQVR
-218 EKELVSVAELSGM
+218 EKELVSVAELSNM
-231 YAGNTQGIAGDDLK
+231 YAGNTQGIAGGDLR
-245 AIAPQSTSLA
+245 AIAPQKTA
-255 QKISDT
+255 IAEKISET
-261 ADVTAKI
+261 ADIKI
-268 GADNAENGDVST
+268 ADEHTT
-280 DDAPVKEYR
+280 DNEDSNEETVKEYH
-289 GKKTTDNLIEKLNQN
+289 GKKTTDNLIEKLNKN
-304 LAKQRKDNIKAHR
+304 LAQQRKENVRAHR
-317 TITLNTINGDRTTLP
+317 TITLNTINGDRQTLP

-346 TGTIPTENPAVEE
+346 TGTLPAENPAIEE
-359 EKQAELAAAKKHKL
+359 EKQAELAAANKHKL
-373 KDFVLEDEVPQPE
+373 KDFVLEDEIPE
-386 EQDDDEEEFEDY
+386 CEEEPEQEEEFDNY

-416 IRLGILTV
+416 IRLGLLTV
-424 ITLISVIIS
+424 ITAVSVIIS
-433 ALNDFGLF
+433 ALNDFNLF
-441 AKLGLGSAFNFIN
+441 AKLGLGASFNFIN

-468 VLGVLGFVICS
+468 VLGVLGFAICS
-479 TAISNGAIKLITGKA
+479 TAISNGAVKLFTGKA

-500 ALTSVLSL
+500 TLTSALAL
-508 IAGVIS
+508 IGGVIA
-514 LVDVQTFKLGHSYIY
+514 LVDVQTFKLGHSFIY

-566 AEVIDGEERVSALT
+566 AEVIDGEEHVSALT
-580 RAVSDRI
+580 RAVGDRL
-587 PVIATMRKTEFL
+587 PVIAAMRKTEFL

-619 IIASLIAGVVAGI
+619 IVASVAAGLVAGI
-632 LAYINPFGSEFAT
+632 LAFLNPFGSEFPT
-645 TGAENPLYWAISASI
+645 TGAENPIYWAISAAV
-660 ATISV
+660 ATVSV
-665 VTPFSLLF
+665 VAPFSLLL
-673 VVNRPLSRATRKLSE
+673 VVNRPLARASKKLSE
-688 CSAALLGYDSAV
+688 CNAALLGYDAAV
-700 EFSDVN
+700 QFSDVN
-706 TIMVDAKALFPAGSV
+706 TVMVDAKALFPAGSV
-721 QVKTLKRW
+721 QVKKLKRW
-729 QKKNAII
+729 QKKNSVV

-800 RALMETHNID
+800 RALMEMHNID
-810 LPSKKNERK
+810 LPNKKNERK

-834 EVVAMFVVGMT
+834 EIVAMFVVGMT
-845 ANPEIQTT
+845 ANPEIQAA
-853 LKELQSKG
+853 LSELQSKG
-861 YTVLVHTTDSLVTV
+861 ITVLVHTTDSLVTV

-887 LIKVLPHEAHE
+887 LIKVLPHEAHD

-915 CSGTFSSFARGIMAA
+915 CCGTFTSFARGVMAA

-942 LMLGSSALGLLLVL
+942 VMLGTSALGLLLVL
-956 VMILLRQMTLLT
+956 IMVLLRHMSLLT
-968 PSVITAYNTV
+968 PSVITLYNT
-978 AVLVMMAVQN
+978 AAALVMAAVQSV
-988 MRKY
+988 RKY

>member
-1 MADYS
+1 M
-6 IDDILAELDA
+6 
-16 KKNKNQASDRSY
+16 
-28 SSYDSDNSVKHHD
+28 
-41 ISATAILEG
+41 
-50 LDGSDDGIYLREKEG
+50 
-65 STEQVDAE
+65 
-73 YLSDIEND
+73 
-81 AENAD
+81 
-86 SANDAREEKESGRS
+86 
-100 AVAAAIDEI
+100 
-109 ADNRNDVDRN
+109 
-119 VDRVLSETDNFMISD
+119 LSETDNFMVSD

-139 DIDEHTANAKAKAE
+139 DIDERTANAKAAAE
-153 SEKPIR
+153 AEKPV
-159 PAHNEKAPE
+159 PVKPSEPPE
-168 PVHEIKKEI
+168 PVHEIKKDI

-186 LLEKERENTD
+186 MLEKERENTD

-218 EKELVSVAELSGM
+218 EKELVSVAELSNM

-245 AIAPQSTSLA
+245 AIAPQKTALA
-255 QKISDT
+255 EKISET
-261 ADVTAKI
+261 ADMKI
-268 GADNAENGDVST
+268 ANENAS
-280 DDAPVKEYR
+280 DDEESDEETVKEYR
-289 GKKTTDNLIEKLNQN
+289 GKKTTDNLIEKLNKN
-304 LAKQRKDNIKAHR
+304 LAQQRKENVRAHR
-317 TITLNTINGDRTTLP
+317 TITLNTINGGKQTLP

-346 TGTIPTENPAVEE
+346 TGAIPTENPVVEE

-373 KDFVLEDEVPQPE
+373 KDFVLEDDTPE
-386 EQDDDEEEFEDY
+386 QEEEPAQEEEFEDY

-416 IRLGILTV
+416 IRLGLLTV
-424 ITLISVIIS
+424 ITAISVIIS
-433 ALNDFGLF
+433 ALNDFNLF
-441 AKLGLGSAFNFIN
+441 AKLGLGASFNFIN

-468 VLGVLGFVICS
+468 VLGVLGFAICS
-479 TAISNGAIKLITGKA
+479 TAISNGAIKLFTGKA

-500 ALTSVLSL
+500 ALTSAFAL
-508 IAGVIS
+508 IGGVIA
-514 LVDVQTFKLGHSYIY
+514 LVDVQTFKLGHSFIY

-580 RAVSDRI
+580 RAVGDRL
-587 PVIATMRKTEFL
+587 PVIAAMRKTEFL

-619 IIASLIAGVVAGI
+619 IVASVAAGLVAGV
-632 LAYINPFGSEFAT
+632 LAFLNPFGSEFST
-645 TGAENPLYWAISASI
+645 SGAENPLYWAISAAV

-665 VTPFSLLF
+665 VAPFSLLL
-673 VVNRPLSRATRKLSE
+673 VVNRPLARASKKLSE
-688 CSAALLGYDSAV
+688 CNAALLGYDAAV

-706 TIMVDAKALFPAGSV
+706 TVMVDAKALFPAGSV
-721 QVKTLKRW
+721 QVKKLKRW
-729 QKKNAII
+729 QKKNSVV

-800 RALMETHNID
+800 RALMETHSID
-810 LPSKKNERK
+810 LPNKKNERK

-834 EVVAMFVVGMT
+834 EIVAMFVVGMT
-845 ANPEIQTT
+845 ANPEIRAT
-853 LKELQSKG
+853 LSELQSRG
-861 YTVLVHTTDSLVTV
+861 ITVLVHTTDSLVTV

-908 RGSGGLS
+908 RGNGGLS
-915 CSGTFSSFARGIMAA
+915 CCGTFTSFARGIMAA
-930 KSLVRDFSVSKA
+930 KSLIRDFSVSKA
-942 LMLGSSALGLLLVL
+942 VMLGTSALGLLLVL
-956 VMILLRQMTLLT
+956 IMVLLRQMSLLT
-968 PSVITAYNTV
+968 PSVITLYNTV
-978 AVLVMMAVQN
+978 AALVMMAVQN
-988 MRKY
+988 VRKY

>member
-16 KKNKNQASDRSY
+16 KKSD
-28 SSYDSDNSVKHHD
+28 SSADQKTDDTTIKHND

-50 LDGSDDGIYLREKEG
+50 LDGSDDGVYIREEDG
-65 STEQVDAE
+65 DTEKVDAE
-73 YLSDIEND
+73 YINEPETLDTEPEV
-81 AENAD
+81 APTAD
-86 SANDAREEKESGRS
+86 VD
-100 AVAAAIDEI
+100 IDEI
-109 ADNRNDVDRN
+109 TGEKSDVDK
-119 VDRVLSETDNFMISD
+119 VLSETDNFVVSD

-139 DIDEHTANAKAKAE
+139 DIDERTANAKAAAVA
-153 SEKPIR
+153 EKPV
-159 PAHNEKAPE
+159 PAKPVKQAE
-168 PVHEIKKEI
+168 PVHEIKKDI

-186 LLEKERENTD
+186 MLEKERENTN

-208 VKEKVNEQVK
+208 VKEKVNEQVR
-218 EKELVSVAELSGM
+218 EKELVSVAELSNM
-231 YAGNTQGIAGDDLK
+231 YAGNTQGIAGGDLR
-245 AIAPQSTSLA
+245 AIAPQKTA
-255 QKISDT
+255 IAEKISET
-261 ADVTAKI
+261 ADIKI
-268 GADNAENGDVST
+268 ADEHTT
-280 DDAPVKEYR
+280 DNEDSGEETVKEYH
-289 GKKTTDNLIEKLNQN
+289 GKKTTDNLIEKLNKN
-304 LAKQRKDNIKAHR
+304 LAQQRKENVRAHR
-317 TITLNTINGDRTTLP
+317 TITLNTINGDRQTLP

-346 TGTIPTENPAVEE
+346 TGTLPAENPAIEE
-359 EKQAELAAAKKHKL
+359 EKQAELAAANKHKL
-373 KDFVLEDEVPQPE
+373 KDFVLEDEIPE
-386 EQDDDEEEFEDY
+386 CEEEPEQEEEFDNY

-416 IRLGILTV
+416 IRLGLLTV
-424 ITLISVIIS
+424 ITAVSVIIS
-433 ALNDFGLF
+433 ALNDFNLF
-441 AKLGLGSAFNFIN
+441 AKLGLGASFNFIN

-468 VLGVLGFVICS
+468 VLGVLGFAICS
-479 TAISNGAIKLITGKA
+479 TAISNGAVKLFTGKA

-500 ALTSVLSL
+500 TLTSALAL
-508 IAGVIS
+508 IGGVIA
-514 LVDVQTFKLGHSYIY
+514 LVDVQTFKLGHSFIY

-566 AEVIDGEERVSALT
+566 AEVIDGEEHVSALT
-580 RAVSDRI
+580 RAVGDRL
-587 PVIATMRKTEFL
+587 PVIAAMRKTEFL

-619 IIASLIAGVVAGI
+619 IVASVAAGLVAGI
-632 LAYINPFGSEFAT
+632 LAFLNPFGSEFPT
-645 TGAENPLYWAISASI
+645 TGAENPIYWAISASV
-660 ATISV
+660 ATVSV
-665 VTPFSLLF
+665 VAPFSLLL
-673 VVNRPLSRATRKLSE
+673 VVNRPLARASKKLSE
-688 CSAALLGYDSAV
+688 CNAALLGYDAAV
-700 EFSDVN
+700 QFSDVN
-706 TIMVDAKALFPAGSV
+706 TVMVDAKALFPAGSV
-721 QVKTLKRW
+721 QVKKLKRW
-729 QKKNAII
+729 QKKNSVV

-800 RALMETHNID
+800 RALMEMHNID
-810 LPSKKNERK
+810 LPNKKNERK
-819 YCPEGLEPVYLAVSG
+819 YCPEGLELVYLAVSG
-834 EVVAMFVVGMT
+834 EIVAMFVVGMT
-845 ANPEIQTT
+845 ANPEIQAA
-853 LKELQSKG
+853 LSELQSKG
-861 YTVLVHTTDSLVTV
+861 ITVLVHTTDSLVTV

-887 LIKVLPHEAHE
+887 LIKVLPHEAHD

-915 CSGTFSSFARGIMAA
+915 CCGTFTSFARGVMAA

-942 LMLGSSALGLLLVL
+942 VMLGTSALGLLLVL
-956 VMILLRQMTLLT
+956 IMVLLRHMSLLT
-968 PSVITAYNTV
+968 PSVITLYNT
-978 AVLVMMAVQN
+978 AAALVMAAVQSV
-988 MRKY
+988 RKY

>member
-16 KKNKNQASDRSY
+16 KKSGSSSADNITADKDNGDIPPRHSD
-28 SSYDSDNSVKHHD
+28 
-41 ISATAILEG
+41 ITATAIIEG
-50 LDGSDDGIYLREKEG
+50 LDGTDDGVYIREEDG
-65 STEQVDAE
+65 NTEKVDAE
-73 YLSDIEND
+73 YINGSAITDASDT
-81 AENAD
+81 NAD
-86 SANDAREEKESGRS
+86 
-100 AVAAAIDEI
+100 IDEI
-109 ADNRNDVDRN
+109 TGEKSDVDK
-119 VDRVLSETDNFMISD
+119 VLSETDHFMVSD

-139 DIDEHTANAKAKAE
+139 DIDEHTANAKAAAE
-153 SEKPIR
+153 AEKPT
-159 PAHNEKAPE
+159 PVKPSEPPQ
-168 PVHEIKKEI
+168 PVHEIKKDI

-186 LLEKERENTD
+186 MLEKERENTN

-218 EKELVSVAELSGM
+218 EKELVSVAELSNM

-245 AIAPQSTSLA
+245 AIAPQKTALA
-255 QKISDT
+255 EKISET
-261 ADVTAKI
+261 ADMKI
-268 GADNAENGDVST
+268 ANESASDNEENDEET
-280 DDAPVKEYR
+280 VKEYR
-289 GKKTTDNLIEKLNQN
+289 GKKTTDNLIEKLNKN
-304 LAKQRKDNIKAHR
+304 LAQQRKENVRAHR
-317 TITLNTINGDRTTLP
+317 TITLNTINGGKQTLQ

-346 TGTIPTENPAVEE
+346 TGAIPTENPVVEE

-373 KDFVLEDEVPQPE
+373 KDFVLEDDTPE
-386 EQDDDEEEFEDY
+386 QEEEPAQEEEFEDY

-404 WADLCASHKGLK
+404 WAGLCASHKGLR
-416 IRLGILTV
+416 IRLGLLTV
-424 ITLISVIIS
+424 ITAISVIIS
-433 ALNDFGLF
+433 ALNDFNLF
-441 AKLGLGSAFNFIN
+441 AKLGLGASFNFIN

-468 VLGVLGFVICS
+468 VLGVLGFAICS
-479 TAISNGAIKLITGKA
+479 TAISNGAIKLFTGKA

-500 ALTSVLSL
+500 ALTSAFAL
-508 IAGVIS
+508 IGGVIA
-514 LVDVQTFKLGHSYIY
+514 LVDVQTFKLGHSFIY

-580 RAVSDRI
+580 RAVGDRL
-587 PVIATMRKTEFL
+587 PVIAAMRKTEFL

-619 IIASLIAGVVAGI
+619 IVASVAAGLVAGV
-632 LAYINPFGSEFAT
+632 LAFLNPFGSEFST
-645 TGAENPLYWAISASI
+645 SGAENPLYWAISAAV

-665 VTPFSLLF
+665 VAPFSLLL
-673 VVNRPLSRATRKLSE
+673 VVNRPLARASKKLSE
-688 CSAALLGYDSAV
+688 CNAALLGYDAAV

-706 TIMVDAKALFPAGSV
+706 TVMVDAKALFPAGSV
-721 QVKTLKRW
+721 QVKKLKRW
-729 QKKNAII
+729 QKKNSVV

-800 RALMETHNID
+800 RALMETHSID
-810 LPSKKNERK
+810 LPNKKNERK

-834 EVVAMFVVGMT
+834 EIVAMFVVGMT
-845 ANPEIQTT
+845 ANPEIRAT
-853 LKELQSKG
+853 LSELQSRG
-861 YTVLVHTTDSLVTV
+861 ITVLVHTTDSLVTV

-908 RGSGGLS
+908 RGNGGLS
-915 CSGTFSSFARGIMAA
+915 CCGTFTSFARGVMAA

-942 LMLGSSALGLLLVL
+942 VMLGTSALGLLLVL
-956 VMILLRQMTLLT
+956 IMVLLRQMSLLT
-968 PSVITAYNTV
+968 PSVITLYNTV
-978 AVLVMMAVQN
+978 AALVMMAVQN
-988 MRKY
+988 VRKY

>member
-16 KKNKNQASDRSY
+16 KKSGSSGESGKSY
-28 SSYDSDNSVKHHD
+28 GSQDDIPVRHHD

-50 LDGSDDGIYLREKEG
+50 LDGTDDGIYLREKDG
-65 STEQVDAE
+65 STEEVDAE
-73 YLSDIEND
+73 YISNIENN

-86 SANDAREEKESGRS
+86 SINNVSEKKKSNDSS
-100 AVAAAIDEI
+100 ATSVIDEI
-109 ADNRNDVDRN
+109 ADDKNDVDKN
-119 VDRVLSETDNFMISD
+119 VDKVLSETDNFMISD

-139 DIDEHTANAKAKAE
+139 DIDERTANAKAKAE
-153 SEKPIR
+153 SEKP
-159 PAHNEKAPE
+159 APIKPIKKETVSE
-168 PVHEIKKEI
+168 PVHEIKKDI

-186 LLEKERENTD
+186 LLEKERENSD

-218 EKELVSVAELSGM
+218 EKELVSVAELSNM

-261 ADVTAKI
+261 ADVTTEVA
-268 GADNAENGDVST
+268 ADST
-280 DDAPVKEYR
+280 KADDAPVKEYH
-289 GKKTTDNLIEKLNQN
+289 GKKTTDNLIEKLNKN
-304 LAKQRKDNIKAHR
+304 LARQRSENVKAHR

-346 TGTIPTENPAVEE
+346 TGAIPTENPAVEE

-373 KDFVLEDEVPQPE
+373 KDFVLEDEVPEHE
-386 EQDDDEEEFEDY
+386 EQAEPEEEFEDY

-416 IRLGILTV
+416 IRLGMLTV

-468 VLGVLGFVICS
+468 VLGVLGFAICS

-508 IAGVIS
+508 VAGVVA
-514 LVDVQTFKLGHSYIY
+514 LVDVQTFKLGHSFIY

-580 RAVSDRI
+580 RAVGDRI
-587 PVIATMRKTEFL
+587 PIIATMRKTEFL

-619 IIASLIAGVVAGI
+619 IVASVVAGVVAGI

-645 TGAENPLYWAISASI
+645 TGAENPLYWAISAAI

-673 VVNRPLSRATRKLSE
+673 IVNRPLSRASRKLSE
-688 CSAALLGYDSAV
+688 CNAALLGYDAAV

-706 TIMVDAKALFPAGSV
+706 TVMVDAKTLFPAGSV
-721 QVKTLKRW
+721 QVKKLKRW
-729 QKKNAII
+729 QKKNSII

-800 RALMETHNID
+800 RALMEMHNID
-810 LPSKKNERK
+810 MPNKKNERK

-845 ANPEIQTT
+845 ANPEIQST

-861 YTVLVHTTDSLVTV
+861 ITILVHTTDSLVTV

-887 LIKVLPHEAHE
+887 LIKVLPHEAHD
-898 EYSESTKYTS
+898 EYSKSTKYTS
-908 RGSGGLS
+908 RGNGGLS
-915 CSGTFSSFARGIMAA
+915 CSGTFTSFARGIMAA
-930 KSLVRDFSVSKA
+930 KNLVRDFSVSKA

-956 VMILLRQMTLLT
+956 VMVLLRQMTLLT
-968 PSVITAYNTV
+968 PSVITLYNTV
-978 AVLVMMAVQN
+978 AALVMMAVQN
-988 MRKY
+988 VRKY

>member
-16 KKNKNQASDRSY
+16 KKSGSSSADNITADKDNGDIPPRHSD
-28 SSYDSDNSVKHHD
+28 
-41 ISATAILEG
+41 ITATAIIEG
-50 LDGSDDGIYLREKEG
+50 LDGTDDGVYIREEDG
-65 STEQVDAE
+65 NTEKVDAE
-73 YLSDIEND
+73 YINGPAITDASDT
-81 AENAD
+81 NAD
-86 SANDAREEKESGRS
+86 
-100 AVAAAIDEI
+100 IDEI
-109 ADNRNDVDRN
+109 TGEKSDVDK
-119 VDRVLSETDNFMISD
+119 VLSETDHFMVSD

-139 DIDEHTANAKAKAE
+139 DIDEHTANAKAAAE
-153 SEKPIR
+153 AEKPT
-159 PAHNEKAPE
+159 PVKPSEPPE
-168 PVHEIKKEI
+168 PVHEIKKDI

-186 LLEKERENTD
+186 MLEKERENTN

-218 EKELVSVAELSGM
+218 EKELVSVAELSNM

-245 AIAPQSTSLA
+245 AIAPQKTALA
-255 QKISDT
+255 EKISET
-261 ADVTAKI
+261 ADMKI
-268 GADNAENGDVST
+268 ANESASDDEENDEET
-280 DDAPVKEYR
+280 VKEYR
-289 GKKTTDNLIEKLNQN
+289 GKKTTDNLIEKLNKN
-304 LAKQRKDNIKAHR
+304 LAQQRKENVRAHR
-317 TITLNTINGDRTTLP
+317 TITLNTINGGKQTLQ

-346 TGTIPTENPAVEE
+346 TGAIPTENPVVEE

-373 KDFVLEDEVPQPE
+373 KDFVLEDDTPE
-386 EQDDDEEEFEDY
+386 QEEEPAQEEEFEDY

-404 WADLCASHKGLK
+404 WADLCASHKGLR
-416 IRLGILTV
+416 IRLGLLTV
-424 ITLISVIIS
+424 ITAISIIIS
-433 ALNDFGLF
+433 ALNDFNLF
-441 AKLGLGSAFNFIN
+441 AKLGLGASFNFIN

-468 VLGVLGFVICS
+468 VLGVLGFAICS
-479 TAISNGAIKLITGKA
+479 TAISNGAIKLFTGKA

-500 ALTSVLSL
+500 ALTSALAL
-508 IAGVIS
+508 IGGVIA
-514 LVDVQTFKLGHSYIY
+514 LVDVQTFKLGHSFIY

-580 RAVSDRI
+580 RAVGDRL
-587 PVIATMRKTEFL
+587 PVIAAMRKTEFL

-619 IIASLIAGVVAGI
+619 IVASVAAGLVAGV
-632 LAYINPFGSEFAT
+632 LAFLNPFGSEFST
-645 TGAENPLYWAISASI
+645 SGAENPLYWAISAAV

-665 VTPFSLLF
+665 VAPFSLLL
-673 VVNRPLSRATRKLSE
+673 VVNRPLARASKKLSE
-688 CSAALLGYDSAV
+688 CNAALLGYDAAV

-706 TIMVDAKALFPAGSV
+706 TVMVDAKALFPAGSV
-721 QVKTLKRW
+721 QVKKLKRW
-729 QKKNAII
+729 QKKNSVV

-800 RALMETHNID
+800 RALMETHSID
-810 LPSKKNERK
+810 LPNKKNERK

-834 EVVAMFVVGMT
+834 EIVAMFVVGMT
-845 ANPEIQTT
+845 ANPEIRAT
-853 LKELQSKG
+853 LSELQSRG
-861 YTVLVHTTDSLVTV
+861 ITVLVHTTDSLVTV

-908 RGSGGLS
+908 RGNGGLS
-915 CSGTFSSFARGIMAA
+915 CCGTFTSFARGVMAA

-942 LMLGSSALGLLLVL
+942 VMLGTSALGLLLVL
-956 VMILLRQMTLLT
+956 IMVLLRQMSLLT
-968 PSVITAYNTV
+968 PSVITLYNTV
-978 AVLVMMAVQN
+978 AALVMMAVQN
-988 MRKY
+988 VRKY